1 MENINKQQGLG
12 KIHEVPGEIKE
23 IDHENSS
30 EDISSEQ
37 GKDNSKKSKSKNK
50 SGSLEGS
57 QISKKLEDLGKKLDL
72 NKDSEKNSSDLD
84 QEKNDEKEDK
94 DKSEKSE
101 EEGEKSEN
109 EEEEKIGSKTISN
122 SQYQEIKEANFH
134 SIEEYYAE
142 LRKNYNE
149 NNKYKDP
156 DFSDVKNFYGLEDA
170 EDDERNLSDIMSEHI
185 IYDDNKV
192 NFFVYENSSNNLDYE
207 FKIKRGKVRDRF
219 FISAFIML
227 FRRREE
233 FFTDLILD
241 PEHLEENI
249 NAGFIGFTFFIN
261 GEWKNVTIDTTLPKQ
276 GEDDSFLSTTET
288 DKAYWMSLFEK
299 AYAKVF
305 KTYSVLEMKG
315 IGDFLVDFTGGWSKM
330 TEFSNNKDMGFD
342 ENKKKS
348 LFEEIQRALEIKSLV
363 GCMKY
368 DKTKE
373 KEDLENEENEEGVED
388 EAIAPNYMYNILD
401 AREDNGI
408 KLIYLVNYWPR
419 GKWTSSYS
427 VEDETWEA
435 NKALAERLN
444 YQVSQSDGTFWM
456 SFDDWLTYFNR
467 IYYCRIF
474 PENWSQMVIP
484 GKWTAVSSGGAPPKV
499 TPWYPEKFVQ
509 KEVKKDL
516 FGSMGTPSMMGQSVF
531 KGINKKTMGGQT
543 SFYQAPGLGGK
554 TSFVQNNAATTNKLG
569 QMISKKSLA
578 VKVQPSINTI
588 NSKGLSQKSGTDKK
602 SNLTGNNNLAQ
613 NQNKAGE
620 DKGAKGK
627 GKKKQVAKVIY
638 NPIKRNTIIDTEDRF
653 FLNPQYKIEIT
664 PGTRLN
670 ISLMQEDKKTQDNN
684 YLSVAFLLIYCKGR
698 FSRVWEIKEENI
710 LRKAVSEFDNPDDG
724 EKCNKRETTIQ
735 IEYYETL
742 KRIND
747 GRKKKL
753 PRGEPIQMNLIPYI
767 DYNTKYETERQGK
780 LVQFKIHAVETVFW
794 LRLFAS
800 TNIYVNELS
809 RPYECSANSSWS
821 QDKNFTAGGAR
832 YITDRGKTH
841 ENSKWPINPQYL
853 ITFDKNISMK
863 IILKKTNGHFSVEDN
878 KIGFLMTKPEKN
890 QDRNTST
897 KSKTTGDFGRTMNN
911 PFIKTDQISRVMEST
926 QRILNPKHNLLLDI
940 YPKMFINNS
949 EWMAESSYNNSYCS
963 CLFMKFNKID
973 SPLIIIPTLDLPNSP
988 FDFELKIY
996 SNKPARIFSLNNE
1009 NCCLLIGEWKENNCG
1024 GCHLSKDE
1032 KKKKQANEIDD
1043 YTGIVKKP
1051 LTWYS
1056 NPKFHL
1062 CFETKKKV
1070 EKNSKD
1076 NKDNKKEKE
1085 KEGTKT
1091 EEQNSESKKNE
1102 DDTINNN
1109 INNEENKE
1117 NNSNQI
1123 DNSNNIPQVDFEVV
1137 LTRFERIWKPIISRG
1152 VVNSM
1157 LGIYVFEYDTLGWK
1171 KKCINFNTVEFMP
1184 QNEVS
1189 VKFSLK
1195 DVNPK
1200 GFIIMPVTY
1209 GEGIKGPF
1217 LIMAKCKT
1225 RFTFTQLDDNFE

>member
-1 MENINKQQGLG
+1 
-12 KIHEVPGEIKE
+12 
-23 IDHENSS
+23 
-30 EDISSEQ
+30 
-37 GKDNSKKSKSKNK
+37 
-50 SGSLEGS
+50 
-57 QISKKLEDLGKKLDL
+57 
-72 NKDSEKNSSDLD
+72 
-84 QEKNDEKEDK
+84 
-94 DKSEKSE
+94 
-101 EEGEKSEN
+101 
-109 EEEEKIGSKTISN
+109 
-122 SQYQEIKEANFH
+122 
-134 SIEEYYAE
+134 
-142 LRKNYNE
+142 
-149 NNKYKDP
+149 
-156 DFSDVKNFYGLEDA
+156 
-170 EDDERNLSDIMSEHI
+170 
-185 IYDDNKV
+185 
-192 NFFVYENSSNNLDYE
+192 
-207 FKIKRGKVRDRF
+207 
-219 FISAFIML
+219 ML

-241 PEHLEENI
+241 PQHLEENI

-261 GEWKNVTIDTTLPKQ
+261 GEWKNVTIDTTVPRH
-276 GEDDSFLSTTET
+276 GDEISLSNIET
-288 DKAYWMSLFEK
+288 ANAYWMCLFEK
-299 AYAKVF
+299 AYAKIF
-305 KTYSVLEMKG
+305 RTYTVLEMKG
-315 IGDFLVDFTGGWSKM
+315 IMDFLVDFTGGWSKL

-373 KEDLENEENEEGVED
+373 KEDLDDDKNDEEGVED
-388 EAIAPNYMYNILD
+388 EAIVPNCMYNILD

-408 KLIYLVNYWPR
+408 KLIYLVNYWPK

-474 PENWSQMVIP
+474 PETWSQMVIP
-484 GKWTAVSSGGAPPKV
+484 GKWTSVTSGGAPPKV
-499 TPWYPEKFVQ
+499 IPWYPEKFVQ

-516 FGSMGTPSMMGQSVF
+516 FSSVGTPSMMATSVI
-531 KGINKKTMGGQT
+531 KGLNKKTMGGQT
-543 SFYQAPGLGGK
+543 SFYASPALGK
-554 TSFVQNNAATTNKLG
+554 TTMVPNNALTSNKLG

-578 VKVQPSINTI
+578 PSVRVQPSINTI
-588 NSKGLSQKSGTDKK
+588 NSKGLSQKSDKK
-602 SNLTGNNNLAQ
+602 SNVTGNNTTGL
-613 NQNKAGE
+613 NQNKINE
-620 DKGAKGK
+620 DKGVKTK
-627 GKKKQVAKVIY
+627 GKKNKVAKVIY
-638 NPIKRNTIIDTEDRF
+638 NPIKRNTVVDTEDRF

-670 ISLMQEDKKTQDNN
+670 ISLMQEDKKTQENN

-698 FSRVWEIKEENI
+698 YSRVWEIKEENI
-710 LRKAVSEFDNPDDG
+710 IRKAVSEFENPDDG
-724 EKCNKRETTIQ
+724 EKLNKRETMIQ
-735 IEYYETL
+735 VDYYDTL
-742 KRIND
+742 RKINE
-747 GRKKKL
+747 GRKKKI

-800 TNIYVNELS
+800 TNIYVNELA
-809 RPYECSANSSWS
+809 RPYECSASSTWS
-821 QDKNFTAGGAR
+821 QDKNFSAGGAR
-832 YITDRGKTH
+832 YITDRGKTR
-841 ENSKWPINPQYL
+841 ENSNWPINPQYL

-878 KIGFLMTKPEKN
+878 KIGFLMTKPEKSR
-890 QDRNTST
+890 DTIVST
-897 KSKTTGDFGRTMNN
+897 KSKTASDFSKTMNN

-926 QRILNPKHNLLLDI
+926 QRILNPKNNLLIDI

-949 EWMAESSYNNSYCS
+949 EWVAESSYSNSYCS

-996 SNKPARIFSLNNE
+996 SNRAARIFSLNNE
-1009 NCCLLIGEWKENNCG
+1009 NCSLLIGEWKENNCG
-1024 GCHLSKDE
+1024 GCHLSKDD
-1032 KKKKQANEIDD
+1032 KKKKAKNEIDD
-1043 YTGIVKKP
+1043 YTGMVKKP
-1051 LTWYS
+1051 LTWFS

-1062 CFETKKKV
+1062 CFESKKKRE
-1070 EKNSKD
+1070 EKSAKGKNEKEESKE
-1076 NKDNKKEKE
+1076 NEQKKEK
-1085 KEGTKT
+1085 KI
-1091 EEQNSESKKNE
+1091 NDE
-1102 DDTINNN
+1102 DNN
-1109 INNEENKE
+1109 INTNDVNDEENKDG
-1117 NNSNQI
+1117 NNKNI
-1123 DNSNNIPQVDFEVV
+1123 NNTIPQVEFEVV

-1157 LGIYVFEYDTLGWK
+1157 LGIYVFEYDTINWK

-1225 RFTFTQLDDNFE
+1225 RFTFTQLEDNFE

>member
-1 MENINKQQGLG
+1 MENINKPQGLA
-12 KIHEVPGEIKE
+12 KISEVPGAIKE
-23 IDHENSS
+23 IEHENSS
-30 EDISSEQ
+30 EDVSSVNE
-37 GKDNSKKSKSKNK
+37 KNNSKNSKQEKSID
-50 SGSLEGS
+50 S
-57 QISKKLEDLGKKLDL
+57 QISKKLDDLNKKLDL
-72 NKDSEKNSSDLD
+72 KQSEDETEKKSSELDKENENQNEEEKEKDSEAESSEDEGMKNAS
-84 QEKNDEKEDK
+84 
-94 DKSEKSE
+94 KSV
-101 EEGEKSEN
+101 
-109 EEEEKIGSKTISN
+109 SN

-142 LRKNYNE
+142 LRKIYNE
-149 NNKYKDP
+149 KNQYKDP
-156 DFSDVKNFYGLEDA
+156 DFSDVKNFFGSEDA
-170 EDDERNLSDIMSEHI
+170 EDDEKNLSDIGFDRI
-185 IYDDNKV
+185 VYDDNKV

-207 FKIKRGKVRDRF
+207 FKIKRGIMKDRYF
-219 FISAFIML
+219 LGAFLML

-241 PEHLEENI
+241 PQHLEENI

-261 GEWKNVTIDTTLPKQ
+261 GEWKNVTIDTTVPRH
-276 GEDDSFLSTTET
+276 GDEISLSNIET
-288 DKAYWMSLFEK
+288 ANAYWMCLFEK
-299 AYAKVF
+299 AYAKIF
-305 KTYSVLEMKG
+305 RTYTVLEMKG
-315 IGDFLVDFTGGWSKM
+315 IMDFLVDFTGGWSKL

-373 KEDLENEENEEGVED
+373 KEDLDDDKNDEEGVED
-388 EAIAPNYMYNILD
+388 EAIVPNCMYNILD

-408 KLIYLVNYWPR
+408 KLIYLVNYWPK

-474 PENWSQMVIP
+474 PETWSQMVIP
-484 GKWTAVSSGGAPPKV
+484 GKWTSVTSGGAPPKV
-499 TPWYPEKFVQ
+499 IPWYPEKFVQ

-516 FGSMGTPSMMGQSVF
+516 FSSVGTPSMMATSVI
-531 KGINKKTMGGQT
+531 KGLNKKTMGGQT
-543 SFYQAPGLGGK
+543 SFYASPALGK
-554 TSFVQNNAATTNKLG
+554 TTMVPNNALTSNKLG

-578 VKVQPSINTI
+578 PSVRVQPSINTI
-588 NSKGLSQKSGTDKK
+588 NSKGLSQKSDKK
-602 SNLTGNNNLAQ
+602 SNVTGNNTTGL
-613 NQNKAGE
+613 NQNKINE
-620 DKGAKGK
+620 DKGVKTK
-627 GKKKQVAKVIY
+627 GKKNKVAKVIY
-638 NPIKRNTIIDTEDRF
+638 NPIKRNTVVDTEDRF

-670 ISLMQEDKKTQDNN
+670 ISLMQEDKKTQENN

-698 FSRVWEIKEENI
+698 YSRVWEIKEENI
-710 LRKAVSEFDNPDDG
+710 IRKAVSEFENPDDG
-724 EKCNKRETTIQ
+724 EKLNKRETMIQ
-735 IEYYETL
+735 VDYYDTL
-742 KRIND
+742 RKINE
-747 GRKKKL
+747 GRKKKI

-800 TNIYVNELS
+800 TNIYVNELA
-809 RPYECSANSSWS
+809 RPYECSATSTWS
-821 QDKNFTAGGAR
+821 QDKNFSAGGAR
-832 YITDRGKTH
+832 YITDRGKTR
-841 ENSKWPINPQYL
+841 ENSNWPINPQYL

-890 QDRNTST
+890 RDTIVST
-897 KSKTTGDFGRTMNN
+897 KSKTASDFSKTMNN

-926 QRILNPKHNLLLDI
+926 QRILNPKNNLLIDI

-949 EWMAESSYNNSYCS
+949 EWVAESSYSNSYCS

-996 SNKPARIFSLNNE
+996 SNRAARIFSLNNE
-1009 NCCLLIGEWKENNCG
+1009 NCSLLIGEWKENNCG
-1024 GCHLSKDE
+1024 GCHLSKDD
-1032 KKKKQANEIDD
+1032 KKKKAKNEIDD

-1051 LTWYS
+1051 LTWFS

-1062 CFETKKKV
+1062 CFESKKKRE
-1070 EKNSKD
+1070 EKSAKGKNEKEESKE
-1076 NKDNKKEKE
+1076 NEQKKEK
-1085 KEGTKT
+1085 KI
-1091 EEQNSESKKNE
+1091 NDE
-1102 DDTINNN
+1102 DNN
-1109 INNEENKE
+1109 INTNDVNDEENKDG
-1117 NNSNQI
+1117 NNKNI
-1123 DNSNNIPQVDFEVV
+1123 NNTIPQVEFEVV

-1157 LGIYVFEYDTLGWK
+1157 LGIYVFEYDTINWK

-1225 RFTFTQLDDNFE
+1225 RFTFTQLEDNFE

>member
-1 MENINKQQGLG
+1 MENINKPQGLA
-12 KIHEVPGEIKE
+12 KISEVPGAIKE
-23 IDHENSS
+23 IEHENSS
-30 EDISSEQ
+30 EDVSSVNE
-37 GKDNSKKSKSKNK
+37 KNNSKNSKQEKSID
-50 SGSLEGS
+50 S
-57 QISKKLEDLGKKLDL
+57 QISKKLDDLNKKLDL
-72 NKDSEKNSSDLD
+72 KQSEDETEKKSSELDKENENQNEEEKEKDSEAESSEDEGMKNAS
-84 QEKNDEKEDK
+84 
-94 DKSEKSE
+94 KSV
-101 EEGEKSEN
+101 
-109 EEEEKIGSKTISN
+109 SN

-142 LRKNYNE
+142 LRKIYNE
-149 NNKYKDP
+149 KNQYKDP
-156 DFSDVKNFYGLEDA
+156 DFSDVKNFFGSEDA
-170 EDDERNLSDIMSEHI
+170 EDDEKNLSDIGFDRI
-185 IYDDNKV
+185 VYDDNKV

-207 FKIKRGKVRDRF
+207 FKIKRGIMKDRYF
-219 FISAFIML
+219 LGAFLML

-241 PEHLEENI
+241 PQHLEENI

-261 GEWKNVTIDTTLPKQ
+261 GEWKNVTIDTTVPRH
-276 GEDDSFLSTTET
+276 GDEISLSNIET
-288 DKAYWMSLFEK
+288 ANAYWMCLFEK
-299 AYAKVF
+299 AYAKIF
-305 KTYSVLEMKG
+305 RTYTVLEMKG
-315 IGDFLVDFTGGWSKM
+315 IMDFLVDFTGGWSKL

-373 KEDLENEENEEGVED
+373 KEDLDDDKNDEEGVED
-388 EAIAPNYMYNILD
+388 EAIVPNCMYNILD

-408 KLIYLVNYWPR
+408 KLIYLVNYWPK

-474 PENWSQMVIP
+474 PETWSQMVIP
-484 GKWTAVSSGGAPPKV
+484 GKWTSVTSGGAPPKV
-499 TPWYPEKFVQ
+499 IPWYPEKFVQ

-516 FGSMGTPSMMGQSVF
+516 FSSVGTPSMMATSVI
-531 KGINKKTMGGQT
+531 KGLNKKTMGGQT
-543 SFYQAPGLGGK
+543 SFYASPALGK
-554 TSFVQNNAATTNKLG
+554 TTMVPNNALTSNKLG

-578 VKVQPSINTI
+578 PSVRVQPSINTI
-588 NSKGLSQKSGTDKK
+588 NSKGLSQKSDKK
-602 SNLTGNNNLAQ
+602 SNVTGNNTTGL
-613 NQNKAGE
+613 NQNKINE
-620 DKGAKGK
+620 DKGVKTK
-627 GKKKQVAKVIY
+627 GKKNKVAKVIY
-638 NPIKRNTIIDTEDRF
+638 NPIKRNTVVDTEDRF

-670 ISLMQEDKKTQDNN
+670 ISLMQEDKKTQENN

-698 FSRVWEIKEENI
+698 YSRVWEIKEENI
-710 LRKAVSEFDNPDDG
+710 IRKAVSEFENPDDG
-724 EKCNKRETTIQ
+724 EKLNKRETMIQ
-735 IEYYETL
+735 VDYYDTL
-742 KRIND
+742 RKINE
-747 GRKKKL
+747 GRKKKI

-800 TNIYVNELS
+800 TNIYVNELA
-809 RPYECSANSSWS
+809 RPYECSATSTWS
-821 QDKNFTAGGAR
+821 QDKNFSAGGAR
-832 YITDRGKTH
+832 YITDRGKTR
-841 ENSKWPINPQYL
+841 ENSNWPINPQYL

-878 KIGFLMTKPEKN
+878 KIGFLMTKPEKSR
-890 QDRNTST
+890 DTIVST
-897 KSKTTGDFGRTMNN
+897 KSKTASDFSKTMNN

-926 QRILNPKHNLLLDI
+926 QRILNPKNNLLIDI

-949 EWMAESSYNNSYCS
+949 EWVAESSYSNSYCS

-996 SNKPARIFSLNNE
+996 SNRAARIFSLNNE
-1009 NCCLLIGEWKENNCG
+1009 NCSLLIGEWKENNCG
-1024 GCHLSKDE
+1024 GCHLSKDD
-1032 KKKKQANEIDD
+1032 KKKKAKNEIDD

-1051 LTWYS
+1051 LTWFS

-1062 CFETKKKV
+1062 CFESKKKRE
-1070 EKNSKD
+1070 EKSAKGKNEKEESKE
-1076 NKDNKKEKE
+1076 NEQKKEK
-1085 KEGTKT
+1085 K
-1091 EEQNSESKKNE
+1091 
-1102 DDTINNN
+1102 INDADNN
-1109 INNEENKE
+1109 INTNDVNDEENKDG
-1117 NNSNQI
+1117 NNKNI
-1123 DNSNNIPQVDFEVV
+1123 TNTIPQVEFEVV

-1157 LGIYVFEYDTLGWK
+1157 LGIYVFEYDTINWK

-1225 RFTFTQLDDNFE
+1225 RFTFTQLEDNFE

>member
-1 MENINKQQGLG
+1 MENINKPQGLA
-12 KIHEVPGEIKE
+12 KISEVPGAIKE
-23 IDHENSS
+23 IEHENSS
-30 EDISSEQ
+30 EDVSSVNE
-37 GKDNSKKSKSKNK
+37 KNNSKNSKQEKSID
-50 SGSLEGS
+50 S
-57 QISKKLEDLGKKLDL
+57 QISKKLDDLNKKLDL
-72 NKDSEKNSSDLD
+72 KQSEDETEKKSSELDKENENQNEEEKEKDSEAESSEDEGMKNAS
-84 QEKNDEKEDK
+84 
-94 DKSEKSE
+94 KSV
-101 EEGEKSEN
+101 
-109 EEEEKIGSKTISN
+109 SN

-142 LRKNYNE
+142 LRKIYNE
-149 NNKYKDP
+149 KNQYKDP
-156 DFSDVKNFYGLEDA
+156 DFSDVKNFFGSEDA
-170 EDDERNLSDIMSEHI
+170 EDDEKNLSDIGFDRI
-185 IYDDNKV
+185 VYDDNKV

-207 FKIKRGKVRDRF
+207 FKIKRGIMKDRYF
-219 FISAFIML
+219 LGAFLML

-241 PEHLEENI
+241 PQHLEENI

-261 GEWKNVTIDTTLPKQ
+261 GEWKNVTIDTTVPRH
-276 GEDDSFLSTTET
+276 GDEISLSNIET
-288 DKAYWMSLFEK
+288 ANAYWMCLFEK
-299 AYAKVF
+299 AYAKIF
-305 KTYSVLEMKG
+305 RTYTVLEMKG
-315 IGDFLVDFTGGWSKM
+315 IMDFLVDFTGGWSKL

-373 KEDLENEENEEGVED
+373 KEDLDDDKNDEEGVED
-388 EAIAPNYMYNILD
+388 EAIVPNCMYNILD

-408 KLIYLVNYWPR
+408 KLIYLVNYWPK

-474 PENWSQMVIP
+474 PETWSQMVIP
-484 GKWTAVSSGGAPPKV
+484 GKWTSVTSGGAPPKV
-499 TPWYPEKFVQ
+499 IPWYPEKFVQ

-516 FGSMGTPSMMGQSVF
+516 FSSVGTPSMMATSVI
-531 KGINKKTMGGQT
+531 KGLNKKTMGGQT
-543 SFYQAPGLGGK
+543 SFYASPALGK
-554 TSFVQNNAATTNKLG
+554 TTMVPNNALTSNKLG

-578 VKVQPSINTI
+578 PSVRVQPSINTI
-588 NSKGLSQKSGTDKK
+588 NSKGLSQKSDKK
-602 SNLTGNNNLAQ
+602 SNVTGNNTTGL
-613 NQNKAGE
+613 NQNKINE
-620 DKGAKGK
+620 DKGVKTK
-627 GKKKQVAKVIY
+627 GKKNKVAKVIY
-638 NPIKRNTIIDTEDRF
+638 NPIKRNTVVDTEDRF

-670 ISLMQEDKKTQDNN
+670 TSLMQEDKKTQENN

-698 FSRVWEIKEENI
+698 YSRVWEIKEENI
-710 LRKAVSEFDNPDDG
+710 IRKAVSEFENPDDG
-724 EKCNKRETTIQ
+724 EKLNKRETMIQ
-735 IEYYETL
+735 VDYYDTL
-742 KRIND
+742 RKINE
-747 GRKKKL
+747 GRKKKI

-800 TNIYVNELS
+800 TNIYVNELA
-809 RPYECSANSSWS
+809 RPYECSATSTWS
-821 QDKNFTAGGAR
+821 QDKNFSAGGAR
-832 YITDRGKTH
+832 YITDRGKTR
-841 ENSKWPINPQYL
+841 ENSNWPINPQYL

-878 KIGFLMTKPEKN
+878 KIGFLMTKPEKSR
-890 QDRNTST
+890 DTIVST
-897 KSKTTGDFGRTMNN
+897 KSKTASDFSKTMNN

-926 QRILNPKHNLLLDI
+926 QRILNPKNNLLIDI

-949 EWMAESSYNNSYCS
+949 EWVAESSYSNSYCS

-996 SNKPARIFSLNNE
+996 SNRAARIFSLNNE
-1009 NCCLLIGEWKENNCG
+1009 NCSLLIGEWKENNCG
-1024 GCHLSKDE
+1024 GCHLSKDD
-1032 KKKKQANEIDD
+1032 KKKKAKNEIDD

-1051 LTWYS
+1051 LTWFS

-1062 CFETKKKV
+1062 CFESKKKRE
-1070 EKNSKD
+1070 EKSAKGKNEKEESKE
-1076 NKDNKKEKE
+1076 NEQKKEK
-1085 KEGTKT
+1085 KI
-1091 EEQNSESKKNE
+1091 NDE
-1102 DDTINNN
+1102 DNN
-1109 INNEENKE
+1109 INTNDVNDEENKDG
-1117 NNSNQI
+1117 NNKNI
-1123 DNSNNIPQVDFEVV
+1123 NNTIPQVEFEVV

-1157 LGIYVFEYDTLGWK
+1157 LGIYVFEYDTINWK

-1225 RFTFTQLDDNFE
+1225 RFIFTQLEDNFE

>member
-1 MENINKQQGLG
+1 MENINKPQGLA
-12 KIHEVPGEIKE
+12 KISEVPGAIKE
-23 IDHENSS
+23 IEHENSS
-30 EDISSEQ
+30 EDVSSVNE
-37 GKDNSKKSKSKNK
+37 KNNSKNSKQEKSID
-50 SGSLEGS
+50 S
-57 QISKKLEDLGKKLDL
+57 QISKKLDDLNKKLDL
-72 NKDSEKNSSDLD
+72 KQSEDETEKKSSELDKENENQNEEEKEKDSEAESSEDEGMKNAS
-84 QEKNDEKEDK
+84 
-94 DKSEKSE
+94 KSV
-101 EEGEKSEN
+101 
-109 EEEEKIGSKTISN
+109 SN

-142 LRKNYNE
+142 LRKIYNE
-149 NNKYKDP
+149 KNQYKDP
-156 DFSDVKNFYGLEDA
+156 DFSDVKNFFGSEDA
-170 EDDERNLSDIMSEHI
+170 EDDEKNLSDIGFDRI
-185 IYDDNKV
+185 VYDDNKV

-207 FKIKRGKVRDRF
+207 FKIKRGIMKDRYF
-219 FISAFIML
+219 LGAFLML

-241 PEHLEENI
+241 PQHLEENI

-261 GEWKNVTIDTTLPKQ
+261 GEWKNVTIDTTVPRH
-276 GEDDSFLSTTET
+276 GDEISLSNIET
-288 DKAYWMSLFEK
+288 ANAYWMCLFEK
-299 AYAKVF
+299 AYAKIF
-305 KTYSVLEMKG
+305 RTYTVLEMKG
-315 IGDFLVDFTGGWSKM
+315 IMDFLVDFTGGWSKL

-373 KEDLENEENEEGVED
+373 KEDLDDDKNDEEGVED
-388 EAIAPNYMYNILD
+388 EAIVPNCMYNILD

-408 KLIYLVNYWPR
+408 KLIYLVNYWPK

-474 PENWSQMVIP
+474 PETWSQMVIP
-484 GKWTAVSSGGAPPKV
+484 GKWTSVTSGGAPPKV
-499 TPWYPEKFVQ
+499 IPWYPEKFVQ

-516 FGSMGTPSMMGQSVF
+516 FSSVGTPSMMATSVI
-531 KGINKKTMGGQT
+531 KGLNKKTMGGQT
-543 SFYQAPGLGGK
+543 SFYASPALGK
-554 TSFVQNNAATTNKLG
+554 TTMVPNNALTSNKLG

-578 VKVQPSINTI
+578 PSVRVQPSINTI
-588 NSKGLSQKSGTDKK
+588 NSKGLSQKSDKK
-602 SNLTGNNNLAQ
+602 SNVTGNNTTGL
-613 NQNKAGE
+613 NQNKINE
-620 DKGAKGK
+620 DKGVKTK
-627 GKKKQVAKVIY
+627 GKKNKVAKVIY
-638 NPIKRNTIIDTEDRF
+638 NPIKRNTVVDTEDRF

-670 ISLMQEDKKTQDNN
+670 ISLMQEDKKTQENN

-698 FSRVWEIKEENI
+698 YSRVWEIKEENI
-710 LRKAVSEFDNPDDG
+710 IRKAVSEFENPDDG
-724 EKCNKRETTIQ
+724 EKLNKRETMIQ
-735 IEYYETL
+735 VDYYDTL
-742 KRIND
+742 RKINE
-747 GRKKKL
+747 GRKKKI

-800 TNIYVNELS
+800 TNIYVNELA
-809 RPYECSANSSWS
+809 RPYECSATSTWS
-821 QDKNFTAGGAR
+821 QDKNFSAGGAR
-832 YITDRGKTH
+832 YITDRGKTR
-841 ENSKWPINPQYL
+841 ENSNWPINPQYL

-878 KIGFLMTKPEKN
+878 KIGFLMTKPEKSR
-890 QDRNTST
+890 DTIVST
-897 KSKTTGDFGRTMNN
+897 KSKTASDFSKTMNN

-926 QRILNPKHNLLLDI
+926 QRILNPKNNLLIDI

-949 EWMAESSYNNSYCS
+949 EWVAESSYSNSYCS

-996 SNKPARIFSLNNE
+996 SNRAARIFSLNNE
-1009 NCCLLIGEWKENNCG
+1009 NCSLLIGEWKENNCG
-1024 GCHLSKDE
+1024 GCHLSKDD
-1032 KKKKQANEIDD
+1032 KKKKAKNEIDD
-1043 YTGIVKKP
+1043 YTGLVKKP
-1051 LTWYS
+1051 LTWFS

-1062 CFETKKKV
+1062 CFESKKKRE
-1070 EKNSKD
+1070 EKSAKGKNEKEESKE
-1076 NKDNKKEKE
+1076 NEQKKEK
-1085 KEGTKT
+1085 KIND
-1091 EEQNSESKKNE
+1091 EENK
-1102 DDTINNN
+1102 DGNNKN
-1109 INNEENKE
+1109 INNT
-1117 NNSNQI
+1117 
-1123 DNSNNIPQVDFEVV
+1123 IPQVEFEVV

-1157 LGIYVFEYDTLGWK
+1157 LGIYVFEYDTINWK

-1225 RFTFTQLDDNFE
+1225 RFTFTQLEDNFE

>member
-1 MENINKQQGLG
+1 MKDRYFLG
-12 KIHEVPGEIKE
+12 
-23 IDHENSS
+23 
-30 EDISSEQ
+30 
-37 GKDNSKKSKSKNK
+37 
-50 SGSLEGS
+50 
-57 QISKKLEDLGKKLDL
+57 
-72 NKDSEKNSSDLD
+72 
-84 QEKNDEKEDK
+84 
-94 DKSEKSE
+94 
-101 EEGEKSEN
+101 
-109 EEEEKIGSKTISN
+109 
-122 SQYQEIKEANFH
+122 
-134 SIEEYYAE
+134 
-142 LRKNYNE
+142 
-149 NNKYKDP
+149 
-156 DFSDVKNFYGLEDA
+156 
-170 EDDERNLSDIMSEHI
+170 
-185 IYDDNKV
+185 
-192 NFFVYENSSNNLDYE
+192 
-207 FKIKRGKVRDRF
+207 
-219 FISAFIML
+219 AFLML

-241 PEHLEENI
+241 PQHLEENI

-261 GEWKNVTIDTTLPKQ
+261 GEWKNVTIDTTVPRH
-276 GEDDSFLSTTET
+276 GDEISLSNIET
-288 DKAYWMSLFEK
+288 ANAYWMCLFEK
-299 AYAKVF
+299 AYAKIF
-305 KTYSVLEMKG
+305 RTYTVLEMKG
-315 IGDFLVDFTGGWSKM
+315 IMDFLVDFTGGWSKL

-373 KEDLENEENEEGVED
+373 KEDLDDDKNDEEGVED
-388 EAIAPNYMYNILD
+388 EAIVPNCMYNILD

-408 KLIYLVNYWPR
+408 KLIYLVNYWPK

-474 PENWSQMVIP
+474 PETWSQMVIP
-484 GKWTAVSSGGAPPKV
+484 GKWTSVTSGGAPPKV
-499 TPWYPEKFVQ
+499 IPWYPEKFVQ

-516 FGSMGTPSMMGQSVF
+516 FSSVGTPSMMATSVI
-531 KGINKKTMGGQT
+531 KGLNKKTMGGQT
-543 SFYQAPGLGGK
+543 SFYASPALGK
-554 TSFVQNNAATTNKLG
+554 TTMVPNNALTSNKLG

-578 VKVQPSINTI
+578 PSVRVQPSINTI
-588 NSKGLSQKSGTDKK
+588 NSKGLSQKSDKK
-602 SNLTGNNNLAQ
+602 SNVTGNNTTGL
-613 NQNKAGE
+613 NQNKINE
-620 DKGAKGK
+620 DKGVKTK
-627 GKKKQVAKVIY
+627 GKKNKVAKVIY
-638 NPIKRNTIIDTEDRF
+638 NPIKRNTVVDTEDRF

-670 ISLMQEDKKTQDNN
+670 ISLMQEDKKTQENN

-698 FSRVWEIKEENI
+698 YSRVWEIKEENI
-710 LRKAVSEFDNPDDG
+710 IRKAVSEFENPDDG
-724 EKCNKRETTIQ
+724 EKLNKRETMIQ
-735 IEYYETL
+735 VDYYDTL
-742 KRIND
+742 RKINE
-747 GRKKKL
+747 GRKKKI

-800 TNIYVNELS
+800 TNIYVNELA
-809 RPYECSANSSWS
+809 RPYECSATSTWS
-821 QDKNFTAGGAR
+821 QDKNFSAGGAR
-832 YITDRGKTH
+832 YITDRGKTR
-841 ENSKWPINPQYL
+841 ENSNWPINPQYL

-878 KIGFLMTKPEKN
+878 KIGFLMTKPEKSR
-890 QDRNTST
+890 DTIVST
-897 KSKTTGDFGRTMNN
+897 KSKTASDFNKTMNN

-926 QRILNPKHNLLLDI
+926 QRILNPKNNLLIDI

-949 EWMAESSYNNSYCS
+949 EWVAESSYSNSYCS

-996 SNKPARIFSLNNE
+996 SNRAARIFSLNNE
-1009 NCCLLIGEWKENNCG
+1009 NCSLLIGEWKENNCG
-1024 GCHLSKDE
+1024 GCHLSKDD
-1032 KKKKQANEIDD
+1032 KKKKAKNEIDD
-1043 YTGIVKKP
+1043 YTGLVKKP
-1051 LTWYS
+1051 LTWFS

-1062 CFETKKKV
+1062 CFESKKKRE
-1070 EKNSKD
+1070 EKSAKGKNEKEESKE
-1076 NKDNKKEKE
+1076 NEQKKEK
-1085 KEGTKT
+1085 KI
-1091 EEQNSESKKNE
+1091 NDE
-1102 DDTINNN
+1102 DNN
-1109 INNEENKE
+1109 INTNDVNDEENKDG
-1117 NNSNQI
+1117 NNKNI
-1123 DNSNNIPQVDFEVV
+1123 NNTIPQVEFEVV

-1157 LGIYVFEYDTLGWK
+1157 LGIYVFEYDTINWK

-1225 RFTFTQLDDNFE
+1225 RFTFTQLEDNFE

>member
-1 MENINKQQGLG
+1 MENINKPQGLA
-12 KIHEVPGEIKE
+12 KISEVPGAIKE
-23 IDHENSS
+23 IEHENSS
-30 EDISSEQ
+30 EDVSSVNE
-37 GKDNSKKSKSKNK
+37 KNNSKNSKQEKSID
-50 SGSLEGS
+50 S
-57 QISKKLEDLGKKLDL
+57 QISKKLDDLNKKLDL
-72 NKDSEKNSSDLD
+72 KQSEDETEKKSSELDKENENQNEEEKEKDSEAESSEDDGMKNAS
-84 QEKNDEKEDK
+84 
-94 DKSEKSE
+94 KSV
-101 EEGEKSEN
+101 
-109 EEEEKIGSKTISN
+109 SN

-142 LRKNYNE
+142 LRKIYNE
-149 NNKYKDP
+149 KNQYKDP
-156 DFSDVKNFYGLEDA
+156 DFSDVKNFFGSEDA
-170 EDDERNLSDIMSEHI
+170 EDDEKNLSDIGFDRI
-185 IYDDNKV
+185 VYDDNKV

-207 FKIKRGKVRDRF
+207 FKIKRGIMKDRYF
-219 FISAFIML
+219 LGAFLML

-241 PEHLEENI
+241 PQHLEENI

-261 GEWKNVTIDTTLPKQ
+261 GEWKNVTIDTTVPRH
-276 GEDDSFLSTTET
+276 GDEISLSNIET
-288 DKAYWMSLFEK
+288 ANAYWMCLFEK
-299 AYAKVF
+299 AYAKIF
-305 KTYSVLEMKG
+305 RTYTVLEMKG
-315 IGDFLVDFTGGWSKM
+315 IMDFLVDFTGGWSKL

-373 KEDLENEENEEGVED
+373 KEDLDDDKNDEEGVED
-388 EAIAPNYMYNILD
+388 EAIVPNCMYNILD

-408 KLIYLVNYWPR
+408 KLIYLVNYWPK

-474 PENWSQMVIP
+474 PETWSQMVIP
-484 GKWTAVSSGGAPPKV
+484 GKWTSVTSGGAPPKV
-499 TPWYPEKFVQ
+499 IPWYPEKFVQ

-516 FGSMGTPSMMGQSVF
+516 FSSVGTPSMMATSVI
-531 KGINKKTMGGQT
+531 KGLNKKTMGGQT
-543 SFYQAPGLGGK
+543 SFYASPALGK
-554 TSFVQNNAATTNKLG
+554 TTMVPNNALTSNKLG

-578 VKVQPSINTI
+578 PSVRVQPSINTI
-588 NSKGLSQKSGTDKK
+588 NSKGLSQKSDKK
-602 SNLTGNNNLAQ
+602 SNVTGNNTTGL
-613 NQNKAGE
+613 NQNKINE
-620 DKGAKGK
+620 DKGVKTK
-627 GKKKQVAKVIY
+627 GKKNKVAKVIY
-638 NPIKRNTIIDTEDRF
+638 NPIKRNTVVDTEDRF

-670 ISLMQEDKKTQDNN
+670 ISLMQEDKKTQENN

-698 FSRVWEIKEENI
+698 YSRVWEIKEENI
-710 LRKAVSEFDNPDDG
+710 IRKAVSEFENPDDG
-724 EKCNKRETTIQ
+724 EKLNKRETMIQ
-735 IEYYETL
+735 VDYYDTL
-742 KRIND
+742 RKINE
-747 GRKKKL
+747 GRKKKI

-800 TNIYVNELS
+800 TNIYVNELA
-809 RPYECSANSSWS
+809 RPYECSATSTWS
-821 QDKNFTAGGAR
+821 QDKNFSAGGAR
-832 YITDRGKTH
+832 YITDRGKTR
-841 ENSKWPINPQYL
+841 ENSNWPINPQYL

-878 KIGFLMTKPEKN
+878 KIGFLMTKPEKSR
-890 QDRNTST
+890 DTIVST
-897 KSKTTGDFGRTMNN
+897 KSKTASDFNKTMNN

-926 QRILNPKHNLLLDI
+926 QRILNPKNNLLIDI

-949 EWMAESSYNNSYCS
+949 EWVAESSYSNSYCS

-996 SNKPARIFSLNNE
+996 SNRAARIFSLNNE
-1009 NCCLLIGEWKENNCG
+1009 NCSLLIGEWKENNCG
-1024 GCHLSKDE
+1024 GCHLSKDD
-1032 KKKKQANEIDD
+1032 KKKKAKNEIDD

-1051 LTWYS
+1051 LTWFS

-1062 CFETKKKV
+1062 CFESKKKRE
-1070 EKNSKD
+1070 EKSAKGKNEKEESKE
-1076 NKDNKKEKE
+1076 NEQKKEK
-1085 KEGTKT
+1085 KI
-1091 EEQNSESKKNE
+1091 NDE
-1102 DDTINNN
+1102 DNN
-1109 INNEENKE
+1109 INTNDVNDEENKDG
-1117 NNSNQI
+1117 NNKNI
-1123 DNSNNIPQVDFEVV
+1123 TNTIPQVEFEVV

-1157 LGIYVFEYDTLGWK
+1157 LGIYVFEYDTINWK

-1225 RFTFTQLDDNFE
+1225 RFTFTQLEDNFE

>member
-1 MENINKQQGLG
+1 MENINKPQGLA
-12 KIHEVPGEIKE
+12 KISEVPGAIKE
-23 IDHENSS
+23 IEHENSS
-30 EDISSEQ
+30 EDVSSVNE
-37 GKDNSKKSKSKNK
+37 KNNSKNSKQEKSID
-50 SGSLEGS
+50 S
-57 QISKKLEDLGKKLDL
+57 QISKKLDDLNKKLDL
-72 NKDSEKNSSDLD
+72 KQSEDETEKKSSELDKENENQNEEEKEKDSEAESSEDEGMKNAS
-84 QEKNDEKEDK
+84 
-94 DKSEKSE
+94 KSV
-101 EEGEKSEN
+101 
-109 EEEEKIGSKTISN
+109 SN

-142 LRKNYNE
+142 LRKIYNE
-149 NNKYKDP
+149 KNQYKDP
-156 DFSDVKNFYGLEDA
+156 DFSDVKNFFGSEDA
-170 EDDERNLSDIMSEHI
+170 EDDEKNLSDIGFDRI
-185 IYDDNKV
+185 VYDDNKV

-207 FKIKRGKVRDRF
+207 FKIKRGIMKDRYF
-219 FISAFIML
+219 LGAFLML

-241 PEHLEENI
+241 PQHLEENI

-261 GEWKNVTIDTTLPKQ
+261 GEWKNVTIDTTVPRH
-276 GEDDSFLSTTET
+276 GDEISLSNIET
-288 DKAYWMSLFEK
+288 ANAYWMCLFEK
-299 AYAKVF
+299 AYAKIF
-305 KTYSVLEMKG
+305 RTYTVLEMKG
-315 IGDFLVDFTGGWSKM
+315 IMDFLVDFTGGWSKL

-373 KEDLENEENEEGVED
+373 KEDLDDDKNDEEGVED
-388 EAIAPNYMYNILD
+388 EAIVPNCMYNILD

-408 KLIYLVNYWPR
+408 KLIYLVNYWPK

-474 PENWSQMVIP
+474 PETWSQMVIP
-484 GKWTAVSSGGAPPKV
+484 GKWTSVTSGGAPPKV
-499 TPWYPEKFVQ
+499 IPWYPEKFVQ

-516 FGSMGTPSMMGQSVF
+516 FSSVGTPSMMATSVI
-531 KGINKKTMGGQT
+531 KGLNKKTMGGQT
-543 SFYQAPGLGGK
+543 SFYASPALGK
-554 TSFVQNNAATTNKLG
+554 TTMVPNNALTSNKLG

-578 VKVQPSINTI
+578 PSVRVQPSINTI
-588 NSKGLSQKSGTDKK
+588 NSKGLSQKSDKK
-602 SNLTGNNNLAQ
+602 SNVTGNNTTGL
-613 NQNKAGE
+613 NQNKINE
-620 DKGAKGK
+620 DKGVKTK
-627 GKKKQVAKVIY
+627 GKKNKVAKVIY
-638 NPIKRNTIIDTEDRF
+638 NPIKRNTVVDTEDRF

-670 ISLMQEDKKTQDNN
+670 ISLMQEDKKTQENN

-698 FSRVWEIKEENI
+698 YSRVWEIKEENI
-710 LRKAVSEFDNPDDG
+710 IRKAVSEFENPDDG
-724 EKCNKRETTIQ
+724 EKLNKRETMIQ
-735 IEYYETL
+735 VDYYDTL
-742 KRIND
+742 RKINE
-747 GRKKKL
+747 GRKKKI

-800 TNIYVNELS
+800 TNIYVNELA
-809 RPYECSANSSWS
+809 RPYECSATSTWS
-821 QDKNFTAGGAR
+821 QDKNFSAGGAR
-832 YITDRGKTH
+832 YITDRGKTR
-841 ENSKWPINPQYL
+841 ENSNWPINPQYL

-890 QDRNTST
+890 RETIVST
-897 KSKTTGDFGRTMNN
+897 KSKTASDFSKTMNN

-926 QRILNPKHNLLLDI
+926 QRILNPKNNLLIDI

-949 EWMAESSYNNSYCS
+949 EWVAESSYSNSYCS

-996 SNKPARIFSLNNE
+996 SNRAARIFSLNNE
-1009 NCCLLIGEWKENNCG
+1009 NCSLLIGEWKENNCG
-1024 GCHLSKDE
+1024 GCHLSKDD
-1032 KKKKQANEIDD
+1032 KKKKAKNEIDD

-1051 LTWYS
+1051 LTWFS

-1062 CFETKKKV
+1062 CFESKKKRE
-1070 EKNSKD
+1070 EKSAKGKNEKEESKE
-1076 NKDNKKEKE
+1076 NEQKKEK
-1085 KEGTKT
+1085 KI
-1091 EEQNSESKKNE
+1091 NDE
-1102 DDTINNN
+1102 DNN
-1109 INNEENKE
+1109 INTNDVNDEENKDG
-1117 NNSNQI
+1117 NNKNI
-1123 DNSNNIPQVDFEVV
+1123 NNTIPQVEFEVV

-1157 LGIYVFEYDTLGWK
+1157 LGIYVFEYDTINWK

-1225 RFTFTQLDDNFE
+1225 RFTFTQLEDNFE

>member
-1 MENINKQQGLG
+1 MENINKPQGLA
-12 KIHEVPGEIKE
+12 KISEVPGAIKE
-23 IDHENSS
+23 IEHENSS
-30 EDISSEQ
+30 EDVSSVNE
-37 GKDNSKKSKSKNK
+37 KNNSKNSKQEKSID
-50 SGSLEGS
+50 S
-57 QISKKLEDLGKKLDL
+57 QISKKLDDLNKKLDL
-72 NKDSEKNSSDLD
+72 KQSEDETEKKSSELDKENENQNEEEKEKDSEAESSEDDGMKNAS
-84 QEKNDEKEDK
+84 
-94 DKSEKSE
+94 KSV
-101 EEGEKSEN
+101 
-109 EEEEKIGSKTISN
+109 SN

-134 SIEEYYAE
+134 SIEQYYAE
-142 LRKNYNE
+142 LRKIYNE
-149 NNKYKDP
+149 KNQYKDP
-156 DFSDVKNFYGLEDA
+156 DFSDVKNFFGSEDA
-170 EDDERNLSDIMSEHI
+170 EDDEKNLSDIGFDRI
-185 IYDDNKV
+185 VYDDNKV

-207 FKIKRGKVRDRF
+207 FKIKRGIMKDRYF
-219 FISAFIML
+219 LGAFLML

-241 PEHLEENI
+241 PQHLEENI

-261 GEWKNVTIDTTLPKQ
+261 GEWKNVTIDTTVPRH
-276 GEDDSFLSTTET
+276 GDEISLSNIET
-288 DKAYWMSLFEK
+288 ANAYWMCLFEK
-299 AYAKVF
+299 AYAKIF
-305 KTYSVLEMKG
+305 RTYTVLEMKG
-315 IGDFLVDFTGGWSKM
+315 IMDFLVDFTGGWSKL

-342 ENKKKS
+342 ENKKKT

-373 KEDLENEENEEGVED
+373 KEDLDDDKNDEEGVED
-388 EAIAPNYMYNILD
+388 EAIVPNCMYNILD

-408 KLIYLVNYWPR
+408 KLIYLVNYWPK

-474 PENWSQMVIP
+474 PETWSQMVIP
-484 GKWTAVSSGGAPPKV
+484 GKWTSVTSGGAPPKV
-499 TPWYPEKFVQ
+499 IPWYPEKFVQ

-516 FGSMGTPSMMGQSVF
+516 FSSVGTPSMMATSVI
-531 KGINKKTMGGQT
+531 KGLNKKTMGGQT
-543 SFYQAPGLGGK
+543 SFYASPALGK
-554 TSFVQNNAATTNKLG
+554 TTMVPNNALTSNKLG

-578 VKVQPSINTI
+578 PSVRVQPSINTI
-588 NSKGLSQKSGTDKK
+588 NSKGLSQKSDKK
-602 SNLTGNNNLAQ
+602 SNVTGNNTTGL
-613 NQNKAGE
+613 NQNKINE
-620 DKGAKGK
+620 DKGVKTK
-627 GKKKQVAKVIY
+627 GKKNKVAKVIY
-638 NPIKRNTIIDTEDRF
+638 NPIKRNTVVDTEDRF

-670 ISLMQEDKKTQDNN
+670 ISLMQEDKKTQENN

-698 FSRVWEIKEENI
+698 YSRVWEIKEENI
-710 LRKAVSEFDNPDDG
+710 IRKAVSEFENPDDG
-724 EKCNKRETTIQ
+724 EKLNKRETMIQ
-735 IEYYETL
+735 VDYYDTL
-742 KRIND
+742 RKINE
-747 GRKKKL
+747 GRKKKI

-800 TNIYVNELS
+800 TNIYVNELA
-809 RPYECSANSSWS
+809 RPYECSATSTWS
-821 QDKNFTAGGAR
+821 QDKNFSAGGAR
-832 YITDRGKTH
+832 YITDRGKTR
-841 ENSKWPINPQYL
+841 ENSNWPINPQYL

-878 KIGFLMTKPEKN
+878 KIGFLMTKPEKSR
-890 QDRNTST
+890 DTIVST
-897 KSKTTGDFGRTMNN
+897 KSKTASDFSKTMNN

-926 QRILNPKHNLLLDI
+926 QRILNPKNNLLIDI

-949 EWMAESSYNNSYCS
+949 EWVAESSYSNSYCS

-996 SNKPARIFSLNNE
+996 SNRAARIFSLNNE
-1009 NCCLLIGEWKENNCG
+1009 NCSLLIGEWKENNCG
-1024 GCHLSKDE
+1024 GCHLSKDD
-1032 KKKKQANEIDD
+1032 KKKKAKNEIDD

-1051 LTWYS
+1051 LTWFS

-1062 CFETKKKV
+1062 CFESKKKRE
-1070 EKNSKD
+1070 EKSAKGKNEKEESKE
-1076 NKDNKKEKE
+1076 NEQKKEK
-1085 KEGTKT
+1085 KI
-1091 EEQNSESKKNE
+1091 NDE
-1102 DDTINNN
+1102 DNN
-1109 INNEENKE
+1109 INTNDVNDEENKDG
-1117 NNSNQI
+1117 NNKNI
-1123 DNSNNIPQVDFEVV
+1123 NNTIPQVEFEVV

-1157 LGIYVFEYDTLGWK
+1157 LGIYVFEYDTINWK

-1225 RFTFTQLDDNFE
+1225 RFTFTQLEDNFE

>member
-1 MENINKQQGLG
+1 MENINKPQGLA
-12 KIHEVPGEIKE
+12 KISEVPGAIKE
-23 IDHENSS
+23 IEHENSS
-30 EDISSEQ
+30 EDVSSVNE
-37 GKDNSKKSKSKNK
+37 KNNSKNSKQEKSID
-50 SGSLEGS
+50 S
-57 QISKKLEDLGKKLDL
+57 QISKKLDDLNKKLDL
-72 NKDSEKNSSDLD
+72 KQSEDETEKKSSELDKENENQNEEEKEKDSEAESSEDEGMKNAS
-84 QEKNDEKEDK
+84 
-94 DKSEKSE
+94 KSV
-101 EEGEKSEN
+101 
-109 EEEEKIGSKTISN
+109 SN

-142 LRKNYNE
+142 LRKIYNE
-149 NNKYKDP
+149 KNQYKDP
-156 DFSDVKNFYGLEDA
+156 DFSDVKNFFGSEDA
-170 EDDERNLSDIMSEHI
+170 EDDEKNLSDIGFDRI
-185 IYDDNKV
+185 VYDDNKV

-207 FKIKRGKVRDRF
+207 FKIKRGIMKDRYF
-219 FISAFIML
+219 LGAFLML

-241 PEHLEENI
+241 PQHLEENI

-261 GEWKNVTIDTTLPKQ
+261 GEWKNVTIDTTVPRH
-276 GEDDSFLSTTET
+276 GDEISLSNIET
-288 DKAYWMSLFEK
+288 ANAYWMCLFEK
-299 AYAKVF
+299 AYAKIF
-305 KTYSVLEMKG
+305 RTYTVLEMKG
-315 IGDFLVDFTGGWSKM
+315 IMDFLVDFTGGWSKL

-373 KEDLENEENEEGVED
+373 KEDLDDDKNDEEGVED
-388 EAIAPNYMYNILD
+388 EAIVPNCMYNILD

-408 KLIYLVNYWPR
+408 KLIYLVNYWPK

-474 PENWSQMVIP
+474 PETWSQMVIP
-484 GKWTAVSSGGAPPKV
+484 GKWTSVTSGGAPPKV
-499 TPWYPEKFVQ
+499 IPWYPEKFVQ

-516 FGSMGTPSMMGQSVF
+516 FSSVGTPSMMATSVI
-531 KGINKKTMGGQT
+531 KGLNKKTMGGQT
-543 SFYQAPGLGGK
+543 SFYASPALGK
-554 TSFVQNNAATTNKLG
+554 TTMVPNNALTSNKLG

-578 VKVQPSINTI
+578 PSVRVQPSINTI
-588 NSKGLSQKSGTDKK
+588 NSKGLSQKSDKK
-602 SNLTGNNNLAQ
+602 SNVTGNNTTGL
-613 NQNKAGE
+613 NQNKINE
-620 DKGAKGK
+620 DKGVKTK
-627 GKKKQVAKVIY
+627 GKKNKVAKVIY
-638 NPIKRNTIIDTEDRF
+638 NPIKRNTVVDTEDRF

-670 ISLMQEDKKTQDNN
+670 ISLMQEDKKTQENN

-698 FSRVWEIKEENI
+698 YSRVWEIKEENI
-710 LRKAVSEFDNPDDG
+710 IRKAVSEFENPDDG
-724 EKCNKRETTIQ
+724 EKLNKRETMIQ
-735 IEYYETL
+735 VDYYDTL
-742 KRIND
+742 RKIN
-747 GRKKKL
+747 KKKKKKI

-800 TNIYVNELS
+800 TNIYVNELA
-809 RPYECSANSSWS
+809 RPYECSATSTWS
-821 QDKNFTAGGAR
+821 QDKNFSAGGAR
-832 YITDRGKTH
+832 YITDRGKTR
-841 ENSKWPINPQYL
+841 ENSNWPINPQYL

-878 KIGFLMTKPEKN
+878 KIGFLMTKPEKSR
-890 QDRNTST
+890 DTIVST
-897 KSKTTGDFGRTMNN
+897 KSKTASDFSKTMNN

-926 QRILNPKHNLLLDI
+926 QRILNPKNNLLIDI

-949 EWMAESSYNNSYCS
+949 EWVAESSYSNSYCS

-996 SNKPARIFSLNNE
+996 SNRAARIFSLNNE
-1009 NCCLLIGEWKENNCG
+1009 NCSLLIGEWKENNCG
-1024 GCHLSKDE
+1024 GCHLSKDD
-1032 KKKKQANEIDD
+1032 KKKKAKNEIDD

-1051 LTWYS
+1051 LTWFS

-1062 CFETKKKV
+1062 CFESKKKRE
-1070 EKNSKD
+1070 EKSAKGKNEKEESKE
-1076 NKDNKKEKE
+1076 NEQKKENKIN
-1085 KEGTKT
+1085 G
-1091 EEQNSESKKNE
+1091 E
-1102 DDTINNN
+1102 DNN
-1109 INNEENKE
+1109 INTNNVNDEENKDG
-1117 NNSNQI
+1117 NNKNI
-1123 DNSNNIPQVDFEVV
+1123 NNTIPQVEFEVV

-1157 LGIYVFEYDTLGWK
+1157 LGIYVFEYDTINWK

-1225 RFTFTQLDDNFE
+1225 RFTFTQLEDNFE

>member
-1 MENINKQQGLG
+1 MENINKPQGLA
-12 KIHEVPGEIKE
+12 KISEVPGAIKE
-23 IDHENSS
+23 IEHENSS
-30 EDISSEQ
+30 EDVSSVNE
-37 GKDNSKKSKSKNK
+37 KNNSKNSKQEKSID
-50 SGSLEGS
+50 S
-57 QISKKLEDLGKKLDL
+57 QISKKLDDLNKKLDL
-72 NKDSEKNSSDLD
+72 KQSEDETEKKSSELDKENENQNEEEKEKDSEAESSEDEGMKNAS
-84 QEKNDEKEDK
+84 
-94 DKSEKSE
+94 KSV
-101 EEGEKSEN
+101 
-109 EEEEKIGSKTISN
+109 SN

-142 LRKNYNE
+142 LRKIYNE
-149 NNKYKDP
+149 KNQYKDP
-156 DFSDVKNFYGLEDA
+156 DFSDVKNFFGSEDA
-170 EDDERNLSDIMSEHI
+170 EDDEKNLSDIGFDRI
-185 IYDDNKV
+185 VYDDNKV

-207 FKIKRGKVRDRF
+207 FKIKRGIMKDRYF
-219 FISAFIML
+219 LGAFLML

-241 PEHLEENI
+241 PQHLEENI

-261 GEWKNVTIDTTLPKQ
+261 GEWKNVTIDTTVPRH
-276 GEDDSFLSTTET
+276 GDEISLSNIET
-288 DKAYWMSLFEK
+288 ANAYWMCLFEK
-299 AYAKVF
+299 AYAKIF
-305 KTYSVLEMKG
+305 RTYTVLEMKG
-315 IGDFLVDFTGGWSKM
+315 IMDFLVDFTGGWSKL

-373 KEDLENEENEEGVED
+373 KEDLDDDKNDEEGVED
-388 EAIAPNYMYNILD
+388 EAIVPNCMYNILD

-408 KLIYLVNYWPR
+408 KLIYLVNYWPK

-474 PENWSQMVIP
+474 PETWSQMVIP
-484 GKWTAVSSGGAPPKV
+484 GKWTSVTSGGAPPKV
-499 TPWYPEKFVQ
+499 IPWYPEKFVQ

-516 FGSMGTPSMMGQSVF
+516 FSSVGTPSMMATSVI
-531 KGINKKTMGGQT
+531 KGLNKKTMGGQT
-543 SFYQAPGLGGK
+543 SFYASPALGK
-554 TSFVQNNAATTNKLG
+554 TTMVPNNALTSNKLG

-578 VKVQPSINTI
+578 PSVRVQPSINTI
-588 NSKGLSQKSGTDKK
+588 NSKGLSQKSDKK
-602 SNLTGNNNLAQ
+602 SNVTGNNTTGL
-613 NQNKAGE
+613 NQNKINE
-620 DKGAKGK
+620 DKGVKTK
-627 GKKKQVAKVIY
+627 GKKNKVAKVIY
-638 NPIKRNTIIDTEDRF
+638 NPIKRNTVVDTEDRF

-670 ISLMQEDKKTQDNN
+670 ISLMQEDKKTQENN

-698 FSRVWEIKEENI
+698 YSRVWEIKEENI
-710 LRKAVSEFDNPDDG
+710 IRKAVSEFENPDDG
-724 EKCNKRETTIQ
+724 EKLNKRETMIQ
-735 IEYYETL
+735 VDYYDTL
-742 KRIND
+742 RKINE
-747 GRKKKL
+747 GRKKKI

-800 TNIYVNELS
+800 TNIYVNELA
-809 RPYECSANSSWS
+809 RPYECSATSTWS
-821 QDKNFTAGGAR
+821 QDKNFSAGGAR
-832 YITDRGKTH
+832 YITDRGKTR
-841 ENSKWPINPQYL
+841 ENSNWPINPQYL

-878 KIGFLMTKPEKN
+878 KIGFLMTKPEKSR
-890 QDRNTST
+890 DTIVST
-897 KSKTTGDFGRTMNN
+897 KSKTASDFSKTMNN

-926 QRILNPKHNLLLDI
+926 QRILNPKNNLLIDI

-949 EWMAESSYNNSYCS
+949 EWVAESSYSNSYCS

-996 SNKPARIFSLNNE
+996 SNRAARIFSLNNE
-1009 NCCLLIGEWKENNCG
+1009 NCSLLIGEWKENNCG
-1024 GCHLSKDE
+1024 GCHLSKDD
-1032 KKKKQANEIDD
+1032 KKKKAKNEIDD
-1043 YTGIVKKP
+1043 YTGLVKKP
-1051 LTWYS
+1051 LTWFS

-1062 CFETKKKV
+1062 CFESKKKRE
-1070 EKNSKD
+1070 EKSAKGKNEKEESKE
-1076 NKDNKKEKE
+1076 NEQKKEK
-1085 KEGTKT
+1085 KI
-1091 EEQNSESKKNE
+1091 NDE
-1102 DDTINNN
+1102 DNN
-1109 INNEENKE
+1109 INTNDVNDEENKDG
-1117 NNSNQI
+1117 NNKNI
-1123 DNSNNIPQVDFEVV
+1123 TNTIPQVEFEVV

-1157 LGIYVFEYDTLGWK
+1157 LGIYVFEYDTINWK

-1225 RFTFTQLDDNFE
+1225 RFTFTQLEDNFE

>member
-1 MENINKQQGLG
+1 MENINKPQGLA
-12 KIHEVPGEIKE
+12 KISEVPGAIKE
-23 IDHENSS
+23 IEHENSS
-30 EDISSEQ
+30 EDVSSVNE
-37 GKDNSKKSKSKNK
+37 KNNSKNSKQEKSID
-50 SGSLEGS
+50 S
-57 QISKKLEDLGKKLDL
+57 QISKKLDDLNKKLDL
-72 NKDSEKNSSDLD
+72 KQSEDETEKKRRELDKENENQNEEEKEKDSEAESSEDEGMKNAS
-84 QEKNDEKEDK
+84 
-94 DKSEKSE
+94 KSV
-101 EEGEKSEN
+101 
-109 EEEEKIGSKTISN
+109 SN

-142 LRKNYNE
+142 LRKIYNE
-149 NNKYKDP
+149 KNQYKDP
-156 DFSDVKNFYGLEDA
+156 DFSDVKNFFGSEDA
-170 EDDERNLSDIMSEHI
+170 EDDEKNLSDIGFDRI
-185 IYDDNKV
+185 VYDDNKV

-207 FKIKRGKVRDRF
+207 FKIKRGIMKDRYF
-219 FISAFIML
+219 LGAFLML

-241 PEHLEENI
+241 PQHLEENI

-261 GEWKNVTIDTTLPKQ
+261 GEWKNVTIDTTVPRH
-276 GEDDSFLSTTET
+276 GDEISLSNIET
-288 DKAYWMSLFEK
+288 ANAYWMCLFEK
-299 AYAKVF
+299 AYAKIF
-305 KTYSVLEMKG
+305 RTYTVLEMKG
-315 IGDFLVDFTGGWSKM
+315 IMDFLVDFTGGWSKL

-373 KEDLENEENEEGVED
+373 KEDLDDDKNDEEGVED
-388 EAIAPNYMYNILD
+388 EAIVPNCMYNILD

-408 KLIYLVNYWPR
+408 KLIYLVNYWPK

-474 PENWSQMVIP
+474 PETWSQMVIP
-484 GKWTAVSSGGAPPKV
+484 GKWTSVTSGGAPPKV
-499 TPWYPEKFVQ
+499 IPWYPEKFVQ

-516 FGSMGTPSMMGQSVF
+516 FSSVGTPSMMATSVI
-531 KGINKKTMGGQT
+531 KGLNKKTMGGQT
-543 SFYQAPGLGGK
+543 SFYASPALGK
-554 TSFVQNNAATTNKLG
+554 TTMVPNNALTSNKLG

-578 VKVQPSINTI
+578 PSVRVQPSINTI
-588 NSKGLSQKSGTDKK
+588 NSKGLSQKSDKK
-602 SNLTGNNNLAQ
+602 SNVTGNNTTGL
-613 NQNKAGE
+613 NQNKINE
-620 DKGAKGK
+620 DKGVKTK
-627 GKKKQVAKVIY
+627 GKKNKVAKVIY
-638 NPIKRNTIIDTEDRF
+638 NPIKRNTVVDTEDRF

-670 ISLMQEDKKTQDNN
+670 ISLMQEDKKTQENN

-698 FSRVWEIKEENI
+698 YSRVWEIKEENI
-710 LRKAVSEFDNPDDG
+710 IRKAISEFENPDDG
-724 EKCNKRETTIQ
+724 EKLNKRETMIQ
-735 IEYYETL
+735 VDYYDTL
-742 KRIND
+742 RKINE
-747 GRKKKL
+747 GRKKKI

-800 TNIYVNELS
+800 TNIYVNELA
-809 RPYECSANSSWS
+809 RPYECSATSTWS
-821 QDKNFTAGGAR
+821 QDKNFSAGGAR
-832 YITDRGKTH
+832 YITDRGKTR
-841 ENSKWPINPQYL
+841 ENSNWPINPQYL

-878 KIGFLMTKPEKN
+878 KIGFLMTKPEKSR
-890 QDRNTST
+890 DTIVST
-897 KSKTTGDFGRTMNN
+897 KSKTASDFSKTMNN

-926 QRILNPKHNLLLDI
+926 QRILNPKNNLLIDI

-949 EWMAESSYNNSYCS
+949 EWVAESSYSNSYCS

-996 SNKPARIFSLNNE
+996 SNRAARIFSLNNE
-1009 NCCLLIGEWKENNCG
+1009 NCSLLIGEWKENNCG
-1024 GCHLSKDE
+1024 GCHLSKDD
-1032 KKKKQANEIDD
+1032 KKKKAKNEIDD

-1051 LTWYS
+1051 LTWFS

-1062 CFETKKKV
+1062 CFESKKKRE
-1070 EKNSKD
+1070 EKSAKGKNEKEESKE
-1076 NKDNKKEKE
+1076 NEQKKEK
-1085 KEGTKT
+1085 KI
-1091 EEQNSESKKNE
+1091 NDE
-1102 DDTINNN
+1102 DNN
-1109 INNEENKE
+1109 INTNDVNDEENKDG
-1117 NNSNQI
+1117 NNKNI
-1123 DNSNNIPQVDFEVV
+1123 NNTIPQVEFEVV

-1157 LGIYVFEYDTLGWK
+1157 LGIYVFEYDTINWK

-1225 RFTFTQLDDNFE
+1225 RFTFTQLEDNFE

>member
-1 MENINKQQGLG
+1 MENINKPQGLA
-12 KIHEVPGEIKE
+12 KISEVPGAIKE
-23 IDHENSS
+23 IEHENSS
-30 EDISSEQ
+30 EDVSSVNE
-37 GKDNSKKSKSKNK
+37 KNNSKNSKQEKSID
-50 SGSLEGS
+50 S
-57 QISKKLEDLGKKLDL
+57 QISKKLDDLNKKLDL
-72 NKDSEKNSSDLD
+72 KQSEDETEKKSSELDKENENQNEEEKEKDSEAESSEDEGMKNAS
-84 QEKNDEKEDK
+84 
-94 DKSEKSE
+94 KSV
-101 EEGEKSEN
+101 
-109 EEEEKIGSKTISN
+109 SN

-142 LRKNYNE
+142 LRKIYNE
-149 NNKYKDP
+149 KNQYKDP
-156 DFSDVKNFYGLEDA
+156 DFSDVKNFFGSEDA
-170 EDDERNLSDIMSEHI
+170 EDDEKNLSDIGFDRI
-185 IYDDNKV
+185 VYDDNKV

-207 FKIKRGKVRDRF
+207 FKIKRGIMKDRYF
-219 FISAFIML
+219 LGAFLML

-241 PEHLEENI
+241 PQHLEENI

-261 GEWKNVTIDTTLPKQ
+261 GEWKNVTIDTTVPRH
-276 GEDDSFLSTTET
+276 GDEISLSNIET
-288 DKAYWMSLFEK
+288 ANAYWMCLFEK
-299 AYAKVF
+299 AYAKIF
-305 KTYSVLEMKG
+305 RTYTVLEMKG
-315 IGDFLVDFTGGWSKM
+315 IMDFLVDFTGGWSKL

-373 KEDLENEENEEGVED
+373 KEDLDDDKNDEEGVED
-388 EAIAPNYMYNILD
+388 EAIVPNCMYNILD

-408 KLIYLVNYWPR
+408 KLIYLVNYWPK

-474 PENWSQMVIP
+474 PETWSQMVIP
-484 GKWTAVSSGGAPPKV
+484 GKWTSVTSGGAPPKV
-499 TPWYPEKFVQ
+499 IPWYPEKFVQ

-516 FGSMGTPSMMGQSVF
+516 FSSVGTPSMMATSVI
-531 KGINKKTMGGQT
+531 KGLNKKTMGGQT
-543 SFYQAPGLGGK
+543 SFYASPALGK
-554 TSFVQNNAATTNKLG
+554 TTMVPNNALTSNKLG

-578 VKVQPSINTI
+578 PSVRVQPSINTI
-588 NSKGLSQKSGTDKK
+588 NSKGLSQKSDKK
-602 SNLTGNNNLAQ
+602 SNVTGNNTTGL
-613 NQNKAGE
+613 NQNKINE
-620 DKGAKGK
+620 DKGVKTK
-627 GKKKQVAKVIY
+627 GKKNKVAKVIY
-638 NPIKRNTIIDTEDRF
+638 NPIKRNTVVDTEDRF

-670 ISLMQEDKKTQDNN
+670 ISLMQEDKKTQENN

-698 FSRVWEIKEENI
+698 YSRVWEIKEENI
-710 LRKAVSEFDNPDDG
+710 IRKAISEFENPDDG
-724 EKCNKRETTIQ
+724 EKLNKRETMIQ
-735 IEYYETL
+735 VDYYDTL
-742 KRIND
+742 RKINE
-747 GRKKKL
+747 GRKKKI

-800 TNIYVNELS
+800 TNIYVNELA
-809 RPYECSANSSWS
+809 RPYECSATSTWS
-821 QDKNFTAGGAR
+821 QDKNFSAGGAR
-832 YITDRGKTH
+832 YITDRGKTR
-841 ENSKWPINPQYL
+841 ENSNWPINPQYL

-878 KIGFLMTKPEKN
+878 KIGFLMTKKEKSR
-890 QDRNTST
+890 DTIVST
-897 KSKTTGDFGRTMNN
+897 KSKTASDFSKTMNN

-926 QRILNPKHNLLLDI
+926 QRILNPKNNLLIDI

-949 EWMAESSYNNSYCS
+949 EWVAESSYSNSYCS

-996 SNKPARIFSLNNE
+996 SNRAARIFSLNNE
-1009 NCCLLIGEWKENNCG
+1009 NCSLLIGEWKENNCG
-1024 GCHLSKDE
+1024 GCHLSKDD
-1032 KKKKQANEIDD
+1032 KKKKAKNEIDD

-1051 LTWYS
+1051 LTWFS

-1062 CFETKKKV
+1062 CFESKKKRE
-1070 EKNSKD
+1070 EKSAKGKNEKEESKE
-1076 NKDNKKEKE
+1076 NEQKKEK
-1085 KEGTKT
+1085 KI
-1091 EEQNSESKKNE
+1091 NDE
-1102 DDTINNN
+1102 DNN
-1109 INNEENKE
+1109 INTNDVNDEENKDG
-1117 NNSNQI
+1117 NNKNI
-1123 DNSNNIPQVDFEVV
+1123 NNTIPQVEFEVV

-1157 LGIYVFEYDTLGWK
+1157 LGIYVFEYDTINWK

-1225 RFTFTQLDDNFE
+1225 RFTFTQLEDNFE

>member
-1 MENINKQQGLG
+1 MENINKPQGLA
-12 KIHEVPGEIKE
+12 KISEVPGAIKE
-23 IDHENSS
+23 IEHENSS
-30 EDISSEQ
+30 EDVSSVNE
-37 GKDNSKKSKSKNK
+37 KNNSKNSKQEKSID
-50 SGSLEGS
+50 S
-57 QISKKLEDLGKKLDL
+57 QISKKLDDLNKKLDL
-72 NKDSEKNSSDLD
+72 KQSEDETEKKSSELDKENENQNEEEKEKDSEAESSEDDGMKNAS
-84 QEKNDEKEDK
+84 
-94 DKSEKSE
+94 KSV
-101 EEGEKSEN
+101 
-109 EEEEKIGSKTISN
+109 SN

-142 LRKNYNE
+142 LRKIYNE
-149 NNKYKDP
+149 KNQYKDP
-156 DFSDVKNFYGLEDA
+156 DFSDVKNFFGSEDA
-170 EDDERNLSDIMSEHI
+170 EDDEKNLSDIGFDRI
-185 IYDDNKV
+185 VYDDNKV

-207 FKIKRGKVRDRF
+207 FKIKRGIMKDRYF
-219 FISAFIML
+219 LGAFLML

-241 PEHLEENI
+241 PQHLEENI

-261 GEWKNVTIDTTLPKQ
+261 GEWKNVTIDTTVPRH
-276 GEDDSFLSTTET
+276 GDEISLSNIET
-288 DKAYWMSLFEK
+288 ANAYWMCLFEK
-299 AYAKVF
+299 AYAKIF
-305 KTYSVLEMKG
+305 RTYTVLEMKG
-315 IGDFLVDFTGGWSKM
+315 IMDFLVDFTGGWSKL

-373 KEDLENEENEEGVED
+373 KEDLDDDKNDEEGVED
-388 EAIAPNYMYNILD
+388 EAIVPNCMYNILD

-408 KLIYLVNYWPR
+408 KLIYLVNYWPK

-474 PENWSQMVIP
+474 PETWSQMVIP
-484 GKWTAVSSGGAPPKV
+484 GKWTSVTSGGAPPKV
-499 TPWYPEKFVQ
+499 IPWYPEKFVQ

-516 FGSMGTPSMMGQSVF
+516 FSSVGTPSMMATSVI
-531 KGINKKTMGGQT
+531 KGLNKKTMGGQT
-543 SFYQAPGLGGK
+543 SFYASPALGK
-554 TSFVQNNAATTNKLG
+554 TTMVPNNALTSNKLG

-578 VKVQPSINTI
+578 PSVRVQPSINTI
-588 NSKGLSQKSGTDKK
+588 NSKGLSQKSDKK
-602 SNLTGNNNLAQ
+602 SNVTGNNTTGL
-613 NQNKAGE
+613 NQNKINE
-620 DKGAKGK
+620 DKGVKTK
-627 GKKKQVAKVIY
+627 GKKNKVAKVIY
-638 NPIKRNTIIDTEDRF
+638 NPIKRNTVVDTEDRF

-670 ISLMQEDKKTQDNN
+670 ISLMQEDKKTQENN

-698 FSRVWEIKEENI
+698 YSRVWEIKEENI
-710 LRKAVSEFDNPDDG
+710 IRKAVSEFENPDDG
-724 EKCNKRETTIQ
+724 EKLNKRETMIQ
-735 IEYYETL
+735 VDYYDTL
-742 KRIND
+742 RKINE
-747 GRKKKL
+747 GRKKKI

-800 TNIYVNELS
+800 TNIYVNELA
-809 RPYECSANSSWS
+809 RPYECSATSTWS
-821 QDKNFTAGGAR
+821 QDKNFSAGGAR
-832 YITDRGKTH
+832 YITDRGKTR
-841 ENSKWPINPQYL
+841 ENSNWPINPQYL

-878 KIGFLMTKPEKN
+878 KIGFLMTKPEKSR
-890 QDRNTST
+890 DTIVST
-897 KSKTTGDFGRTMNN
+897 KSKTASDFSKTMNN

-926 QRILNPKHNLLLDI
+926 QRILNPKNNLLIDI

-949 EWMAESSYNNSYCS
+949 EWVAESSYSNSYCS

-996 SNKPARIFSLNNE
+996 SNRAARIFSLNNE
-1009 NCCLLIGEWKENNCG
+1009 NCSLLIGEWKENNCG
-1024 GCHLSKDE
+1024 GCHLSKDD
-1032 KKKKQANEIDD
+1032 KKKKAKNEIDD
-1043 YTGIVKKP
+1043 YTGLVKKP
-1051 LTWYS
+1051 LTWFS

-1062 CFETKKKV
+1062 CFESKKKRE
-1070 EKNSKD
+1070 EKSAKGKN
-1076 NKDNKKEKE
+1076 EKE
-1085 KEGTKT
+1085 
-1091 EEQNSESKKNE
+1091 ESKENE
-1102 DDTINNN
+1102 QKKDKKINDEDNN
-1109 INNEENKE
+1109 INTNDVNDEENKDG
-1117 NNSNQI
+1117 NNKNI
-1123 DNSNNIPQVDFEVV
+1123 NNTIPQVEFEVV

-1157 LGIYVFEYDTLGWK
+1157 LGIYVFEYDTINWK

-1225 RFTFTQLDDNFE
+1225 RFTFTQLEDNFE

>member
-12 KIHEVPGEIKE
+12 KISEVPGEIKE
-23 IDHENSS
+23 IEHENSS
-30 EDISSEQ
+30 EDVSSER
-37 GKDNSKKSKSKNK
+37 DNHSKKSKQK
-50 SGSLEGS
+50 SGSEMDS
-57 QISKKLEDLGKKLDL
+57 QISKRLDDLGKKLDL
-72 NKDSEKNSSDLD
+72 KQSDEETEKRSSD
-84 QEKNDEKEDK
+84 QEKENQKEGKDK
-94 DKSEKSE
+94 DKESESGESSEDEGAKNESKSV
-101 EEGEKSEN
+101 
-109 EEEEKIGSKTISN
+109 SN

-142 LRKNYNE
+142 LRKIYNE
-149 NNKYKDP
+149 KNQYKDP
-156 DFSDVKNFYGLEDA
+156 EFSDVKNFFGDEEG
-170 EDDERNLSDIMSEHI
+170 EDDERNLSDIGFDRI
-185 IYDDNKV
+185 VYDDNKV

-207 FKIKRGKVRDRF
+207 FKIKRGIMKDRYF
-219 FISAFIML
+219 LGAFLML

-233 FFTDLILD
+233 FFTNLILD
-241 PEHLEENI
+241 IQHLEENI

-261 GEWKNVTIDTTLPKQ
+261 GEWKNVTIDTTVPRH
-276 GEDDSFLSTTET
+276 GDEISLSNIET
-288 DKAYWMSLFEK
+288 ANAYWMCLFEK
-299 AYAKVF
+299 AYAKIF
-305 KTYSVLEMKG
+305 KTYTVLEMKG
-315 IGDFLVDFTGGWSKM
+315 IGDFLVDFTGGWSRL
-330 TEFSNNKDMGFD
+330 TEFSNNKEMGFD

-348 LFEEIQRALEIKSLV
+348 LFEEIQKALEIKSLI

-373 KEDLENEENEEGVED
+373 KEDLEEEKSEEGVED
-388 EAIAPNYMYNILD
+388 EAIVPNCMYNILD

-408 KLIYLVNYWPR
+408 KLIYLVNYWPK

-474 PENWSQMVIP
+474 PENWSQMVIH
-484 GKWTAVSSGGAPPKV
+484 GKWTSVTSGGAPPKV
-499 TPWYPEKFVQ
+499 IPWYPEKFVQ
-509 KEVKKDL
+509 KETKKDL
-516 FGSMGTPSMMGQSVF
+516 FSSIGTPSMMGQSMF
-531 KGINKKTMGGQT
+531 KGGMNKKTMGGQT
-543 SFYQAPGLGGK
+543 SFYQSPALGK
-554 TSFVQNNAATTNKLG
+554 TAYVPNNAMTSNKLG
-569 QMISKKSLA
+569 QMISKKGLA
-578 VKVQPSINTI
+578 PSIRVQPSINTI
-588 NSKGLSQKSGTDKK
+588 NSKAISQKSGTDKK
-602 SNLTGNNNLAQ
+602 SNINSKTTTGPIP
-613 NQNKAGE
+613 NKATE
-620 DKGAKGK
+620 DKNAKTGK
-627 GKKKQVAKVIY
+627 GKKKVAKVIY
-638 NPIKRNTIIDTEDRF
+638 NPIKRNTIVDTEDRF

-710 LRKAVSEFDNPDDG
+710 IRKAVSEFENPDDG

-735 IEYYETL
+735 LDYYDTL
-742 KRIND
+742 KKIND
-747 GRKKKL
+747 GRKKKI

-767 DYNTKYETERQGK
+767 DYNTKYETEKKGNT
-780 LVQFKIHAVETVFW
+780 VQFKIHAVETVFW
-794 LRLFAS
+794 LRIFAS

-809 RPYECSANSSWS
+809 RPYECSASSTWA

-832 YITDRGKTH
+832 YITERGKTG

-863 IILKKTNGHFSVEDN
+863 IILKKTNGHFSVEEN
-878 KIGFLMTKPEKN
+878 KIGFLMTKPEKD
-890 QDRNTST
+890 QDRVITT
-897 KSKTTGDFGRTMNN
+897 KSKTSGDFNKTMNN

-926 QRILNPKHNLLLDI
+926 QRILNPKSNLLMDI

-949 EWMAESSYNNSYCS
+949 EWVAESSYSNSYCS

-973 SPLIIIPTLDLPNSP
+973 SPLIIIPTLDSPNTP
-988 FDFELKIY
+988 KMDFELKIY
-996 SNKPARIFSLNNE
+996 SNRSARIFSLNNE
-1009 NCCLLIGEWKENNCG
+1009 NCSLLIGEWKETNCG

-1032 KKKKQANEIDD
+1032 KKKKTTNEIDD
-1043 YTGIVKKP
+1043 YSGIVKKP

-1062 CFETKKKV
+1062 CFEVKKKKDD
-1070 EKNSKD
+1070 KNSKD
-1076 NKDNKKEKE
+1076 TKDNKKDKEEK
-1085 KEGTKT
+1085 KT
-1091 EEQNSESKKNE
+1091 EEQKEENKNNENES
-1102 DDTINNN
+1102 N
-1109 INNEENKE
+1109 INNEEENKDSSNNQNE
-1117 NNSNQI
+1117 NNT
-1123 DNSNNIPQVDFEVV
+1123 IPKVDFEVV

-1157 LGIYVFEYDTLGWK
+1157 LGIYVFEYDRINWK

-1195 DVNPK
+1195 DVNPE

>member
-1 MENINKQQGLG
+1 MENINKPQGLA
-12 KIHEVPGEIKE
+12 KISEVPGAIKE
-23 IDHENSS
+23 IEHENSS
-30 EDISSEQ
+30 EDVSSVNE
-37 GKDNSKKSKSKNK
+37 KNNSKNSKQEKSID
-50 SGSLEGS
+50 S
-57 QISKKLEDLGKKLDL
+57 QISKKLDDLNKKLDL
-72 NKDSEKNSSDLD
+72 KQSEDETEKKSSELDKENENQNEEEKEKDSEAESSEDDGMKNAS
-84 QEKNDEKEDK
+84 
-94 DKSEKSE
+94 KSV
-101 EEGEKSEN
+101 
-109 EEEEKIGSKTISN
+109 SN

-142 LRKNYNE
+142 LRKIYNE
-149 NNKYKDP
+149 KNQYKDP
-156 DFSDVKNFYGLEDA
+156 DFSDVKNFFGSEDA
-170 EDDERNLSDIMSEHI
+170 EDDEKNLSDIGFDRI
-185 IYDDNKV
+185 VYDDNKV

-207 FKIKRGKVRDRF
+207 FKIKRGIMKDRYF
-219 FISAFIML
+219 LGAFLML

-241 PEHLEENI
+241 PQHLEENI

-261 GEWKNVTIDTTLPKQ
+261 GEWKNVTIDTTVPRH
-276 GEDDSFLSTTET
+276 GDEISLSNIET
-288 DKAYWMSLFEK
+288 ANAYWMCLFEK
-299 AYAKVF
+299 AYAKIF
-305 KTYSVLEMKG
+305 RTYTVLEMKG
-315 IGDFLVDFTGGWSKM
+315 IMDFLVDFTGGWSKL

-373 KEDLENEENEEGVED
+373 KEDLDDDKNDEEGVED
-388 EAIAPNYMYNILD
+388 EAIVPNCMYNILD

-408 KLIYLVNYWPR
+408 KLIYLVNYWPK

-474 PENWSQMVIP
+474 PETWSQMVIP
-484 GKWTAVSSGGAPPKV
+484 GKWTSVTSGGAPPKV
-499 TPWYPEKFVQ
+499 IPWYPEKFVQ

-516 FGSMGTPSMMGQSVF
+516 FSSVGTPSMMATSVI
-531 KGINKKTMGGQT
+531 KGLNKKTMGGQT
-543 SFYQAPGLGGK
+543 SFYASPALGK
-554 TSFVQNNAATTNKLG
+554 TTMVPNNALTSNKLG

-578 VKVQPSINTI
+578 PSVRVQPSINTI
-588 NSKGLSQKSGTDKK
+588 NSKGLSQKSDKK
-602 SNLTGNNNLAQ
+602 SNVTGNNTTGL
-613 NQNKAGE
+613 NQNKINE
-620 DKGAKGK
+620 DKGVKTK
-627 GKKKQVAKVIY
+627 GKKNKVAKVIY
-638 NPIKRNTIIDTEDRF
+638 NPIKRNTVVDTEDRF

-670 ISLMQEDKKTQDNN
+670 ISLMQEDKKTQENN

-698 FSRVWEIKEENI
+698 YSRVWEIKEENI
-710 LRKAVSEFDNPDDG
+710 IRKAVSEFENPDDG
-724 EKCNKRETTIQ
+724 EKLNKRETMIQ
-735 IEYYETL
+735 VDYYDTL
-742 KRIND
+742 RKINE
-747 GRKKKL
+747 GRKKKI

-800 TNIYVNELS
+800 TNIYVNELA
-809 RPYECSANSSWS
+809 RPYECSATSTWS
-821 QDKNFTAGGAR
+821 QDKNFSAGGAR
-832 YITDRGKTH
+832 YITDRGKTR
-841 ENSKWPINPQYL
+841 ENSNWPINPQYL

-878 KIGFLMTKPEKN
+878 KIGFLMTKPEKSR
-890 QDRNTST
+890 DTIVST
-897 KSKTTGDFGRTMNN
+897 KSKTASDFSKTMNN

-926 QRILNPKHNLLLDI
+926 QRILNPKNNLLIDI

-949 EWMAESSYNNSYCS
+949 EWVAESSYSNSYCS

-996 SNKPARIFSLNNE
+996 SNRAARIFSLNNE
-1009 NCCLLIGEWKENNCG
+1009 NCSLLIGEWKENNCG
-1024 GCHLSKDE
+1024 GCHLSKDD
-1032 KKKKQANEIDD
+1032 KKKKAKNEIDD

-1051 LTWYS
+1051 LTWFS

-1062 CFETKKKV
+1062 CFESKKKRE
-1070 EKNSKD
+1070 EKSAKGKN
-1076 NKDNKKEKE
+1076 EKE
-1085 KEGTKT
+1085 
-1091 EEQNSESKKNE
+1091 ESKENE
-1102 DDTINNN
+1102 QKKDKKINDEDNN
-1109 INNEENKE
+1109 INTNDVNDEENKDG
-1117 NNSNQI
+1117 NNKNI
-1123 DNSNNIPQVDFEVV
+1123 NNTIPQVEFEVV

-1157 LGIYVFEYDTLGWK
+1157 LGIYVFEYDTINWK

-1225 RFTFTQLDDNFE
+1225 RFTFTQLEDNFE

>member
-1 MENINKQQGLG
+1 MENINKPQGLA
-12 KIHEVPGEIKE
+12 KISEVPGAIKE
-23 IDHENSS
+23 IEHENSS
-30 EDISSEQ
+30 EDVSSVNE
-37 GKDNSKKSKSKNK
+37 KNNSKNSKQEKSID
-50 SGSLEGS
+50 S
-57 QISKKLEDLGKKLDL
+57 QISKKLDDLNKKLDL
-72 NKDSEKNSSDLD
+72 KQSEDETEKKSSELDKENENQNEEEKEKDSEAESSEDEGMKNAS
-84 QEKNDEKEDK
+84 
-94 DKSEKSE
+94 KSV
-101 EEGEKSEN
+101 
-109 EEEEKIGSKTISN
+109 SN

-142 LRKNYNE
+142 LRKIYNE
-149 NNKYKDP
+149 KNQYKDP
-156 DFSDVKNFYGLEDA
+156 DFSDVKNFFGSEDA
-170 EDDERNLSDIMSEHI
+170 EDDEKNLSDIGFDRI
-185 IYDDNKV
+185 VYDDNKV

-207 FKIKRGKVRDRF
+207 FKIKRGIMKDRYF
-219 FISAFIML
+219 LGAFLML

-241 PEHLEENI
+241 PQHLEENI

-261 GEWKNVTIDTTLPKQ
+261 GEWKNVTIDTTVPRH
-276 GEDDSFLSTTET
+276 GDEISLSNIET
-288 DKAYWMSLFEK
+288 ANAYWMCLFEK
-299 AYAKVF
+299 AYAKIF
-305 KTYSVLEMKG
+305 RTYTVLEMKG
-315 IGDFLVDFTGGWSKM
+315 IMDFLVDFTGGWSKL

-373 KEDLENEENEEGVED
+373 KEDLDDDKNDEEGVED
-388 EAIAPNYMYNILD
+388 EAIVPNCMYNILD

-408 KLIYLVNYWPR
+408 KLIYLVNYWPK

-474 PENWSQMVIP
+474 PETWSQMVIP
-484 GKWTAVSSGGAPPKV
+484 GKWTSVTSGGAPPKV
-499 TPWYPEKFVQ
+499 IPWYPEKFVQ

-516 FGSMGTPSMMGQSVF
+516 FSSVGTPSMMATSVI
-531 KGINKKTMGGQT
+531 KGLNKKTMGGQT
-543 SFYQAPGLGGK
+543 SFYASPALGK
-554 TSFVQNNAATTNKLG
+554 TTMVPNNALTSNKLG

-578 VKVQPSINTI
+578 PSVRVQPSINTI
-588 NSKGLSQKSGTDKK
+588 NSKGLSQKSDKK
-602 SNLTGNNNLAQ
+602 SNVTGNNTTGL
-613 NQNKAGE
+613 NQNKINE
-620 DKGAKGK
+620 DKGVKTK
-627 GKKKQVAKVIY
+627 GKKNKVAKVIY
-638 NPIKRNTIIDTEDRF
+638 NPIKRNTVVDTEDRF

-670 ISLMQEDKKTQDNN
+670 ISLMQEDKKTQENN

-698 FSRVWEIKEENI
+698 YSRVWEIKEENI
-710 LRKAVSEFDNPDDG
+710 IRKAVSEFENPDDG
-724 EKCNKRETTIQ
+724 EKLNKRETMIQ
-735 IEYYETL
+735 VDYYDTL
-742 KRIND
+742 RKINE
-747 GRKKKL
+747 GRKKKI

-800 TNIYVNELS
+800 TNIYVNELA
-809 RPYECSANSSWS
+809 RPYECSATSTWS
-821 QDKNFTAGGAR
+821 QDKNFSAGGAR
-832 YITDRGKTH
+832 YITDRGKTR
-841 ENSKWPINPQYL
+841 ENSNWPINPQYL

-878 KIGFLMTKPEKN
+878 KIGFLMTKPEKSR
-890 QDRNTST
+890 DTIVST
-897 KSKTTGDFGRTMNN
+897 KSKTASDFSKTMNN

-926 QRILNPKHNLLLDI
+926 QRILNPKNNLLIDI

-949 EWMAESSYNNSYCS
+949 EWVAESSYSNSYCS

-996 SNKPARIFSLNNE
+996 SNRAARIFSLNNE
-1009 NCCLLIGEWKENNCG
+1009 NCSLLIGEWKENNCG
-1024 GCHLSKDE
+1024 GCHLSKDD
-1032 KKKKQANEIDD
+1032 KKKKAKNEIDD

-1051 LTWYS
+1051 LTWFS

-1062 CFETKKKV
+1062 CFESKKKRE
-1070 EKNSKD
+1070 EKSAKGKNEKEESKE
-1076 NKDNKKEKE
+1076 NEQKKEK
-1085 KEGTKT
+1085 KI
-1091 EEQNSESKKNE
+1091 NDE
-1102 DDTINNN
+1102 DNN
-1109 INNEENKE
+1109 INTNDVNDEENKDG
-1117 NNSNQI
+1117 NNKNI
-1123 DNSNNIPQVDFEVV
+1123 NNTIPQVEFEVV

-1157 LGIYVFEYDTLGWK
+1157 LGIYVFEYDTINWK

-1225 RFTFTQLDDNFE
+1225 RFTFTQLEDNFE

>member
-1 MENINKQQGLG
+1 MENINKPQGLA
-12 KIHEVPGEIKE
+12 KISEVPGAIKE
-23 IDHENSS
+23 IEHENSS
-30 EDISSEQ
+30 EDVSSVNE
-37 GKDNSKKSKSKNK
+37 KNNSKNSKQEKSID
-50 SGSLEGS
+50 S
-57 QISKKLEDLGKKLDL
+57 QISKKLDDLNKKLDL
-72 NKDSEKNSSDLD
+72 KQSEDETEKKSSELDKENENQNEEEKEKDSEAESSEDEGMKNAS
-84 QEKNDEKEDK
+84 
-94 DKSEKSE
+94 KSV
-101 EEGEKSEN
+101 
-109 EEEEKIGSKTISN
+109 SN

-134 SIEEYYAE
+134 SIEQYYAE
-142 LRKNYNE
+142 LRKIYNE
-149 NNKYKDP
+149 KNQYKDP
-156 DFSDVKNFYGLEDA
+156 DFSDVKNFFGSEDA
-170 EDDERNLSDIMSEHI
+170 EDDEKNLSDIGFDRI
-185 IYDDNKV
+185 VYDDNKV

-207 FKIKRGKVRDRF
+207 FKIKRGIMKDRYF
-219 FISAFIML
+219 LGAFLML

-241 PEHLEENI
+241 PQHLEENI

-261 GEWKNVTIDTTLPKQ
+261 GEWKNVTIDTTVPRH
-276 GEDDSFLSTTET
+276 GDEISLSNIET
-288 DKAYWMSLFEK
+288 ANAYWMCLFEK
-299 AYAKVF
+299 AYAKIF
-305 KTYSVLEMKG
+305 RTYTVLEMKG
-315 IGDFLVDFTGGWSKM
+315 IMDFLVDFTGGWSKL
-330 TEFSNNKDMGFD
+330 TEFSNNKDVGFD

-373 KEDLENEENEEGVED
+373 KEDLDDDKNDEEGVED
-388 EAIAPNYMYNILD
+388 EAIVPNCMYNILD

-408 KLIYLVNYWPR
+408 KLIYLVNYWPK

-474 PENWSQMVIP
+474 PETWSQMVIP
-484 GKWTAVSSGGAPPKV
+484 GKWTSVTSGGAPPKV
-499 TPWYPEKFVQ
+499 IPWYPEKFVQ

-516 FGSMGTPSMMGQSVF
+516 FSSVGTPSMMATSVI
-531 KGINKKTMGGQT
+531 KGLNKKTMGGQT
-543 SFYQAPGLGGK
+543 SFYASPALGK
-554 TSFVQNNAATTNKLG
+554 TTMVPNNALTSNKLG

-578 VKVQPSINTI
+578 PSVRVQPSINTI
-588 NSKGLSQKSGTDKK
+588 NSKGLSQKSDKK
-602 SNLTGNNNLAQ
+602 SNVTGNNTTGL
-613 NQNKAGE
+613 NQNKINE
-620 DKGAKGK
+620 DKGVKTK
-627 GKKKQVAKVIY
+627 GKKNKVAKVIY
-638 NPIKRNTIIDTEDRF
+638 NPIKRNTVVDTEDRF

-670 ISLMQEDKKTQDNN
+670 ISLMQEDKKTQENN

-698 FSRVWEIKEENI
+698 YSRVWEIKEENI
-710 LRKAVSEFDNPDDG
+710 IRKAVSEFENPDDG
-724 EKCNKRETTIQ
+724 EKLNKRETMIQ
-735 IEYYETL
+735 VDYYDTL
-742 KRIND
+742 RKINE
-747 GRKKKL
+747 GRKKKI

-800 TNIYVNELS
+800 TNIYVNELA
-809 RPYECSANSSWS
+809 RPYECSATSTWS
-821 QDKNFTAGGAR
+821 QDKNFSAGGAR
-832 YITDRGKTH
+832 YITDRGKTR
-841 ENSKWPINPQYL
+841 ENSNWPINPQYL

-878 KIGFLMTKPEKN
+878 KIGFLMTKPEKSR
-890 QDRNTST
+890 DTIVST
-897 KSKTTGDFGRTMNN
+897 KSKTASDFNKTMNN

-926 QRILNPKHNLLLDI
+926 QRILNPKNNLLIDI

-949 EWMAESSYNNSYCS
+949 EWVAESSYSNSYCS

-996 SNKPARIFSLNNE
+996 SNRAARIFSLNNE
-1009 NCCLLIGEWKENNCG
+1009 NCSLLIGEWKENNCG
-1024 GCHLSKDE
+1024 GCHLSKDD
-1032 KKKKQANEIDD
+1032 KKKKAKNEIDD

-1051 LTWYS
+1051 LTWFS

-1062 CFETKKKV
+1062 CFESKKKRE
-1070 EKNSKD
+1070 EKSAKGKN
-1076 NKDNKKEKE
+1076 EKE
-1085 KEGTKT
+1085 
-1091 EEQNSESKKNE
+1091 ESKENE
-1102 DDTINNN
+1102 QKKDKKINDEDNN
-1109 INNEENKE
+1109 INTNDVNDEENKDG
-1117 NNSNQI
+1117 NNKNI
-1123 DNSNNIPQVDFEVV
+1123 TNTIPQVEFEVV

-1157 LGIYVFEYDTLGWK
+1157 LGIYVFEYDTINWK

-1225 RFTFTQLDDNFE
+1225 RFTFTQLEDNFE

>member
-1 MENINKQQGLG
+1 MENINKPQGLA
-12 KIHEVPGEIKE
+12 KISEVPGAIKE
-23 IDHENSS
+23 IEHENSS
-30 EDISSEQ
+30 EDVSSVNE
-37 GKDNSKKSKSKNK
+37 KNNSKNSKQEKSID
-50 SGSLEGS
+50 S
-57 QISKKLEDLGKKLDL
+57 QISKKLDDLNKKLDL
-72 NKDSEKNSSDLD
+72 KQSEDETEKKSSELDKENENQNEEEKEKDSEAESSEDDGMKNAS
-84 QEKNDEKEDK
+84 
-94 DKSEKSE
+94 KSV
-101 EEGEKSEN
+101 
-109 EEEEKIGSKTISN
+109 SN

-142 LRKNYNE
+142 LRKIYNE
-149 NNKYKDP
+149 KNQYKDP
-156 DFSDVKNFYGLEDA
+156 DFSDVKNFFGSEDA
-170 EDDERNLSDIMSEHI
+170 EDDEKNLSDIGFDRI
-185 IYDDNKV
+185 VYDDNKV

-207 FKIKRGKVRDRF
+207 FKIKRGIMKDRYF
-219 FISAFIML
+219 LGAFLML

-241 PEHLEENI
+241 PQHLEENI

-261 GEWKNVTIDTTLPKQ
+261 GEWKNVTIDTTVPRH
-276 GEDDSFLSTTET
+276 GDEISLSNIET
-288 DKAYWMSLFEK
+288 ANAYWMCLFEK
-299 AYAKVF
+299 AYAKIF
-305 KTYSVLEMKG
+305 RTYTVLEMKG
-315 IGDFLVDFTGGWSKM
+315 IMDFLVDFTGGWSKL

-373 KEDLENEENEEGVED
+373 KEDLDDDKNDEEGVED
-388 EAIAPNYMYNILD
+388 EAIVPNCMYNILD

-408 KLIYLVNYWPR
+408 KLIYLVNYWPK

-474 PENWSQMVIP
+474 PETWSQMVIP
-484 GKWTAVSSGGAPPKV
+484 GKWTSVTSGGAPPKV
-499 TPWYPEKFVQ
+499 IPWYPEKFVQ

-516 FGSMGTPSMMGQSVF
+516 FSSVGTPSMMATSVI
-531 KGINKKTMGGQT
+531 KGLNKKTMGGQT
-543 SFYQAPGLGGK
+543 SFYASPALGK
-554 TSFVQNNAATTNKLG
+554 TTMVPNNALTSNKLG

-578 VKVQPSINTI
+578 PSVRVQPSINTI
-588 NSKGLSQKSGTDKK
+588 NSKGLSQKSDKK
-602 SNLTGNNNLAQ
+602 SNVTGNNTTGL
-613 NQNKAGE
+613 NQNKINE
-620 DKGAKGK
+620 DKGVKTK
-627 GKKKQVAKVIY
+627 GKKNKVAKVIY
-638 NPIKRNTIIDTEDRF
+638 NPIKRNTVVDTEDRF

-670 ISLMQEDKKTQDNN
+670 ISLMQEDKKTQENN

-698 FSRVWEIKEENI
+698 YSRVWEIKEENI
-710 LRKAVSEFDNPDDG
+710 IRKAVSEFENPDDG
-724 EKCNKRETTIQ
+724 EKLNKRETMIQ
-735 IEYYETL
+735 VDYYDTL
-742 KRIND
+742 RKINE
-747 GRKKKL
+747 GRKKKI

-800 TNIYVNELS
+800 TNIYVNELA
-809 RPYECSANSSWS
+809 RPYECSASSTWS
-821 QDKNFTAGGAR
+821 QDKNFSAGGAR
-832 YITDRGKTH
+832 YITDRGKTR
-841 ENSKWPINPQYL
+841 ENSNWPINPQYL

-878 KIGFLMTKPEKN
+878 KIGFLMTKPEKSR
-890 QDRNTST
+890 DTIVST
-897 KSKTTGDFGRTMNN
+897 KSKTASDFSKTMNN

-926 QRILNPKHNLLLDI
+926 QRILNPKNNLLIDI

-949 EWMAESSYNNSYCS
+949 EWVAESSYSNSYCS

-996 SNKPARIFSLNNE
+996 SNRAARIFSLNNE
-1009 NCCLLIGEWKENNCG
+1009 NCSLLIGEWKENNCG
-1024 GCHLSKDE
+1024 GCHLSKDD
-1032 KKKKQANEIDD
+1032 KKKKAKNEIDD
-1043 YTGIVKKP
+1043 YTGLVKKP
-1051 LTWYS
+1051 LTWFS

-1062 CFETKKKV
+1062 CFESKKKRE
-1070 EKNSKD
+1070 EKSAKGKNEKEESKE
-1076 NKDNKKEKE
+1076 NEQKKEK
-1085 KEGTKT
+1085 KI
-1091 EEQNSESKKNE
+1091 NDE
-1102 DDTINNN
+1102 DNN
-1109 INNEENKE
+1109 INTNDVNDEENKDG
-1117 NNSNQI
+1117 NNKNI
-1123 DNSNNIPQVDFEVV
+1123 NNTIPQVEFEVV

-1157 LGIYVFEYDTLGWK
+1157 LGIYVFEYDTINWK

-1225 RFTFTQLDDNFE
+1225 RFTFTQLEDNFE

>member
-1 MENINKQQGLG
+1 MENINKPQGLA
-12 KIHEVPGEIKE
+12 KISEVPGAIKE
-23 IDHENSS
+23 IEHENSS
-30 EDISSEQ
+30 EDVSSVNE
-37 GKDNSKKSKSKNK
+37 KNNSKNSKQEKSID
-50 SGSLEGS
+50 S
-57 QISKKLEDLGKKLDL
+57 QISKKLDDLNKKLDL
-72 NKDSEKNSSDLD
+72 KQSEDETEKKSSELDKENENQNEEEKEKDSEAESSEDEGMKNAS
-84 QEKNDEKEDK
+84 
-94 DKSEKSE
+94 KSV
-101 EEGEKSEN
+101 
-109 EEEEKIGSKTISN
+109 SN

-142 LRKNYNE
+142 LRKIYNE
-149 NNKYKDP
+149 KNQYKDP
-156 DFSDVKNFYGLEDA
+156 DFSDVKNFFGSEDA
-170 EDDERNLSDIMSEHI
+170 EDDEKNLSDIGFDRI
-185 IYDDNKV
+185 VYDDNKV

-207 FKIKRGKVRDRF
+207 FKIKRGIMKDRYF
-219 FISAFIML
+219 LGAFLML

-241 PEHLEENI
+241 PQHLEENI

-261 GEWKNVTIDTTLPKQ
+261 GEWKNVTIDTTVPRH
-276 GEDDSFLSTTET
+276 GDEISLSNIET
-288 DKAYWMSLFEK
+288 ANAYWMCLFEK
-299 AYAKVF
+299 AYAKIF
-305 KTYSVLEMKG
+305 RTYTVLEMKG
-315 IGDFLVDFTGGWSKM
+315 IMDFLVDFTGGWSKL

-373 KEDLENEENEEGVED
+373 KEDLDDDKNDEEGVED
-388 EAIAPNYMYNILD
+388 EAIVPNCMYNILD

-408 KLIYLVNYWPR
+408 KLIYLVNYWPK

-474 PENWSQMVIP
+474 PETWSQMVIP
-484 GKWTAVSSGGAPPKV
+484 GKWTSVTSGGAPPKV
-499 TPWYPEKFVQ
+499 IPWYPEKFVQ

-516 FGSMGTPSMMGQSVF
+516 FSSVGTPSMMATSVI
-531 KGINKKTMGGQT
+531 KGLNKKTMGGQT
-543 SFYQAPGLGGK
+543 SFYASPALGK
-554 TSFVQNNAATTNKLG
+554 TTMVPNNALTSNKLG

-578 VKVQPSINTI
+578 PSVRVQPSINTI
-588 NSKGLSQKSGTDKK
+588 NSKGLSQKSDKK
-602 SNLTGNNNLAQ
+602 SNVTGNNTTGL
-613 NQNKAGE
+613 NQNKINE
-620 DKGAKGK
+620 DKGVKTK
-627 GKKKQVAKVIY
+627 GKKNKVAKVIY
-638 NPIKRNTIIDTEDRF
+638 NPIKRNTVVDTEDRF

-670 ISLMQEDKKTQDNN
+670 ISLMQEDKKTQENN

-698 FSRVWEIKEENI
+698 YSRVWEIKEENI
-710 LRKAVSEFDNPDDG
+710 IRKAVSEFENPDDG
-724 EKCNKRETTIQ
+724 EKLNKRETMIQ
-735 IEYYETL
+735 VDYYDTL
-742 KRIND
+742 RKINE
-747 GRKKKL
+747 GRKKKI

-800 TNIYVNELS
+800 TNIYVNELA
-809 RPYECSANSSWS
+809 RPYECSATSTWS
-821 QDKNFTAGGAR
+821 QDKNFSAGGAR
-832 YITDRGKTH
+832 YITDRGKTR
-841 ENSKWPINPQYL
+841 ENSNWPINPQYL

-890 QDRNTST
+890 RETIVST
-897 KSKTTGDFGRTMNN
+897 KSKTASDFNKTMNN

-926 QRILNPKHNLLLDI
+926 QRILNPKNNLLIDI

-949 EWMAESSYNNSYCS
+949 EWVAESSYSNSYCS

-996 SNKPARIFSLNNE
+996 SNRAARIFSLNNE
-1009 NCCLLIGEWKENNCG
+1009 NCSLLIGEWKENNCG
-1024 GCHLSKDE
+1024 GCHLSKDD
-1032 KKKKQANEIDD
+1032 KKKKAKNEIDD
-1043 YTGIVKKP
+1043 YTGLVKKP
-1051 LTWYS
+1051 LTWFS

-1062 CFETKKKV
+1062 CFESKKKRE
-1070 EKNSKD
+1070 EKSAKGKNEKEESKE
-1076 NKDNKKEKE
+1076 NEQKKEK
-1085 KEGTKT
+1085 K
-1091 EEQNSESKKNE
+1091 
-1102 DDTINNN
+1102 INDEVNN
-1109 INNEENKE
+1109 INTNDVNDEENKDG
-1117 NNSNQI
+1117 NNKNI
-1123 DNSNNIPQVDFEVV
+1123 NNTIPQVEFEVV

-1157 LGIYVFEYDTLGWK
+1157 LGIYVFEYDTINWK

-1225 RFTFTQLDDNFE
+1225 RFTFTQLEDNFE

>member
-1 MENINKQQGLG
+1 MENINKPQGLA
-12 KIHEVPGEIKE
+12 KISEVPGAIKE
-23 IDHENSS
+23 IEHENSS
-30 EDISSEQ
+30 EDVSSVNE
-37 GKDNSKKSKSKNK
+37 KNNSKNSKQEKSID
-50 SGSLEGS
+50 S
-57 QISKKLEDLGKKLDL
+57 QISKKLDDLNKKLDL
-72 NKDSEKNSSDLD
+72 KQSEDETEKKSSELDKENENQNEEEKEKDSEAESSEDEGMKNAS
-84 QEKNDEKEDK
+84 
-94 DKSEKSE
+94 KSV
-101 EEGEKSEN
+101 
-109 EEEEKIGSKTISN
+109 SN

-142 LRKNYNE
+142 LRKIYNE
-149 NNKYKDP
+149 KNQYKDP
-156 DFSDVKNFYGLEDA
+156 DFSDVKNFFGSEDA
-170 EDDERNLSDIMSEHI
+170 EDDEKNLSDIGFDRI
-185 IYDDNKV
+185 VYDDNKV

-207 FKIKRGKVRDRF
+207 FKIKRGIMKDRYF
-219 FISAFIML
+219 LGAFLML

-241 PEHLEENI
+241 PQHLEENI

-261 GEWKNVTIDTTLPKQ
+261 GEWKNVTIDTTVPRH
-276 GEDDSFLSTTET
+276 GDEISLSNIET
-288 DKAYWMSLFEK
+288 ANAYWMCLFEK
-299 AYAKVF
+299 AYAKIF
-305 KTYSVLEMKG
+305 RTYTVLEMKG
-315 IGDFLVDFTGGWSKM
+315 IMDFLVDFTGGWSKL

-373 KEDLENEENEEGVED
+373 KEDLDDDKNDEEGVED
-388 EAIAPNYMYNILD
+388 EAIVPNCMYNILD

-408 KLIYLVNYWPR
+408 KLIYLVNYWPK

-474 PENWSQMVIP
+474 PETWSQMVIP
-484 GKWTAVSSGGAPPKV
+484 GKWTSVTSGGAPPKV
-499 TPWYPEKFVQ
+499 IPWYPEKFVQ

-516 FGSMGTPSMMGQSVF
+516 FSSVGTPSMMATSVI
-531 KGINKKTMGGQT
+531 KGLNKKTMGGQT
-543 SFYQAPGLGGK
+543 SFYASPALGK
-554 TSFVQNNAATTNKLG
+554 TTMVPNNALTSNKLG

-578 VKVQPSINTI
+578 PSVRVQPSINTI
-588 NSKGLSQKSGTDKK
+588 NSKGLSQKSDKK
-602 SNLTGNNNLAQ
+602 SNVTGNNTTGL
-613 NQNKAGE
+613 NQNKINE
-620 DKGAKGK
+620 DKGVKTK
-627 GKKKQVAKVIY
+627 GKKNKVAKVIY
-638 NPIKRNTIIDTEDRF
+638 NPIKRNTVVDTEDRF

-670 ISLMQEDKKTQDNN
+670 ISLMQEDKKTQENN

-698 FSRVWEIKEENI
+698 YSRVWEIKEENI
-710 LRKAVSEFDNPDDG
+710 IRKAVSEFENPDDG
-724 EKCNKRETTIQ
+724 EKLNKRETMIQ
-735 IEYYETL
+735 VDYYDTL
-742 KRIND
+742 RKINE
-747 GRKKKL
+747 GRKKKI

-800 TNIYVNELS
+800 TNIYVNELA
-809 RPYECSANSSWS
+809 RPYECSATSTWS
-821 QDKNFTAGGAR
+821 QDKNFSAGGAR
-832 YITDRGKTH
+832 YITDRGKTR
-841 ENSKWPINPQYL
+841 ENSNWPINPQYL

-878 KIGFLMTKPEKN
+878 KIGFLMTKPEKSR
-890 QDRNTST
+890 DTIVST
-897 KSKTTGDFGRTMNN
+897 KSKTASDFSKTMNN

-926 QRILNPKHNLLLDI
+926 QRILNPKNNLLIDI

-949 EWMAESSYNNSYCS
+949 EWVAESSYSNSYCS

-996 SNKPARIFSLNNE
+996 SNRAARIFSLNNE
-1009 NCCLLIGEWKENNCG
+1009 NCSLLIGEWKENNCG
-1024 GCHLSKDE
+1024 GCHLSKDD
-1032 KKKKQANEIDD
+1032 KKKKAKNEIDD

-1051 LTWYS
+1051 LTWFS

-1062 CFETKKKV
+1062 CFESKKKRE
-1070 EKNSKD
+1070 EKSAKGKNEKEESKE
-1076 NKDNKKEKE
+1076 NEQKKEK
-1085 KEGTKT
+1085 KI
-1091 EEQNSESKKNE
+1091 NDE
-1102 DDTINNN
+1102 DNN
-1109 INNEENKE
+1109 INTNDVNDEENKDG
-1117 NNSNQI
+1117 NNKNI
-1123 DNSNNIPQVDFEVV
+1123 TNTIPQVEFEVV

-1157 LGIYVFEYDTLGWK
+1157 LGIYVFEYDTINWK

-1225 RFTFTQLDDNFE
+1225 RFTFTQLEDNFE